1 MKIISRVGK
10 TRLAGLWRSSKWIPA
25 IIIPIISAIQL
36 AGLSIG
42 QPVKAQPA
50 TEQKGNDI
58 VQLVHIP
65 VIASHGSAEGQYM
78 TPEDYEKQK
87 NSPSYYEYT
96 YKDTDYA
103 GTVMALTRDGRL
115 FTWGSNIGGNVG
127 MGVDCP
133 TVNNDKTTT
142 IIRRP
147 PCYYSE
153 PQDITKYF
161 GGEKIAKITR
171 SNYTSIAITES
182 GKVYQW
188 GWKYYQHQNSGHY
201 QKTHNKPTINQDLAP
216 HRITGLN
223 GGRGDYHGAGGW
235 LAFNRS
241 SVYFKSDPSI
251 LSAYKDDHGMAGD
264 TDSQTFPHLD
274 SDITDVDYVRRP
286 TGNYDGWN
294 HRKSRIY
301 LLTANHKLLQVE
313 GDKITEITNDTIA
326 KRGGFRQIS
335 QQYAIDM
342 KGGLWFYGNSSDDG
356 PIYDMSARSAKPM
369 PAIDSFTGGGPV
381 MRSGNKFYGLKHLV
395 SWLCGDNVSCGFEP
409 VDVTTLISKQPVSL
423 FSGDIRLNDV
433 FNNSDKIYDYSFV
446 PQDRPNTICTALSG
460 VAYENTIE
468 QESTVI
474 HLPHQTTQPV
484 DGTLPA
490 TCVSI
495 PDPVKPPT
503 PTNPTPTPG
512 VPGTPKL
519 PGVPNTGLRDD
530 KVVQLVHSPATFDYY
545 GKVKMGN
552 METWRDQD
560 YAGTTVVLTESGK
573 LYAWGNNIAGG
584 VGNDTDYGATFN
596 KKPPVYYSDP
606 QDITRFFNGD
616 KIVKLVNHR
625 DTFAAIT
632 SSGKV
637 YYWGHRLSDK
647 DKKPI
652 IHPVTL
658 SELSPYHI
666 IGFGRDIDPS
676 NGNGLSSYVASHPD
690 NMSDY
695 LAFSKDT
702 IFALNYDLDTS
713 QLQYHDE
720 AKNRIKPRLS
730 SGVTILDVDHIKHRT
745 PTAEEPE
752 PDKGGYYTLTS
763 DHKLLRVLEDG
774 TTSEITNSEIKK
786 RGGVKQLSYA
796 GHYAIDRQGGLWYYG
811 YREGNDS
818 IHDMTKISTSGKLPH
833 LDSFFN
839 VLGPVARGA
848 DGAIYAITDTHI
860 NRPGQYFVGRSVDP
874 IDVGTLLGGKQ
885 KIKLLSG
892 EVETRYRGDSGY
904 TNDYYP
910 PKDLPFYDFA
920 FVPQSQPDTIC
931 VGLSG
936 AAYNRIIGENQG
948 PRFETIQ
955 PVDGTIPSTCV
966 KLPPWDDGKP
976 NPSPVPGAPT
986 TPKAPGVPNTGSQ
999 PDPIVQLVHI
1009 PAVING
1015 AINGNSENLT
1025 AKDTDYAGT
1034 VMVLTQS
1041 GRVFAWGN
1049 NYAGSVGVGTAG
1061 FKVPYPESV
1070 KSRREGRPEYYDTP
1084 QEITKYF
1091 GDDKVVRIGRYGRT
1105 SVAVTQ
1111 SGKLY
1116 QWGWSYNPPWDWYD
1130 RLKNI
1135 TWTEPTPDPTPSF
1148 NKVTGM
1154 GGSYGDTYSGGGWLA
1169 HGDDTIFTKTS
1180 TSQLKDFGDKLKLSL
1195 NGATIR
1201 SVDYVDFNGRVAQ
1214 VAQQRPQDLDQS
1226 FRTGVYILTSTNKLL
1241 RVKNDG
1247 TTTEVT
1253 NDKIKSRG
1261 GIRQIANQYAIDN
1274 QGGLW
1279 YYGVSMNKDQIYDMS
1294 LKTLGGITPLP
1305 RLRDIVG
1312 IDLIEDEHMLDD
1324 LQRPWSSSVLVRSID
1339 GHIYDVSPVQTG
1351 FSVEDGGYPERR
1363 FALTDV
1369 TKLLGHDKI
1378 KLFDGK
1384 IHSTGDTKLVD
1395 NEAPGLYDY
1404 SYVPESK
1411 LDTVCTVISGVASA
1425 NASQA
1430 QSLYGHGH
1438 PLNVSVTTTKLVNGA
1453 FAPTCVKLP
1462 PLLTPDPKPS
1472 PTPNPKPTKPTSGIK
1487 VPFDRSKAPGVP
1499 STGSEPLFTDGY
1511 QTPIF
1516 ARH

>member
-1 MKIISRVGK
+1 MKISQINRIKLRKLWCSSERILGVVVS
-10 TRLAGLWRSSKWIPA
+10 TILSALLIAG
-25 IIIPIISAIQL
+25 SAI
-36 AGLSIG
+36 ATCIT
-42 QPVKAQPA
+42 KAPSSRE
-50 TEQKGNDI
+50 T
-58 VQLVHIP
+58 
-65 VIASHGSAEGQYM
+65 GSAINDASQSNRVIQIAHLTVDLPYNNNHSSD
-78 TPEDYEKQK
+78 EDYV
-87 NSPSYYEYT
+87 ST
-96 YKDTDYA
+96 
-103 GTVMALTRDGRL
+103 MIALLHDGRVY
-115 FTWGSNIGGNVG
+115 TWGNNIYGGVG
-127 MGVDCP
+127 NGTAC
-133 TVNNDKTTT
+133 TTT
-142 IIRRP
+142 NGAYLKQP
-147 PCYYSE
+147 PCHYSQ
-153 PQDITKYF
+153 PQEITKYF
-161 GGEKIAKITR
+161 GNDKVVKLA
-171 SNYTSIAITES
+171 SNDNLAIAITKS
-182 GKVYQW
+182 GKVYRW
-188 GWKYYQHQNSGHY
+188 GRVNSYGKVINHPTQYQKLSPHKITGYNEENAGPDMVSGGKYVYNEDTIFKVANSGDLD
-201 QKTHNKPTINQDLAP
+201 DLAP
-216 HRITGLN
+216 YQTVKPQLDGSTIRQVDHVWYLKNPGSTM
-223 GGRGDYHGAGGW
+223 
-235 LAFNRS
+235 
-241 SVYFKSDPSI
+241 
-251 LSAYKDDHGMAGD
+251 DD
-264 TDSQTFPHLD
+264 S
-274 SDITDVDYVRRP
+274 
-286 TGNYDGWN
+286 
-294 HRKSRIY
+294 
-301 LLTANHKLLQVE
+301 
-313 GDKITEITNDTIA
+313 
-326 KRGGFRQIS
+326 RGGFYVLTSKNKLLHVKKDYATTVEVTNPTIASRGGIKQIYRH
-335 QQYAIDM
+335 YAIDNQ
-342 KGGLWFYGNSSDDG
+342 GGLWHYGYGHLNTVNGTIVPSNHE
-356 PIYDMSARSAKPM
+356 PILDMSTKLPQPIPKFRDIIGSSLQ
-369 PAIDSFTGGGPV
+369 DSSFSLIIRDINNRIYALTSDVNGHQ
-381 MRSGNKFYGLKHLV
+381 KLT
-395 SWLCGDNVSCGFEP
+395 
-409 VDVTTLISKQPVSL
+409 DVTDTLSSKEIKL
-423 FSGDIRLNDV
+423 FSGNISQP
-433 FNNSDKIYDYSFV
+433 FFTPPSGSSTYYDYSFV
-446 PQDRPNTICTALSG
+446 TTDEDELDAVCSTVKNAYIYYRPISAISSNPLQDRKPRPSPTGRDANT
-460 VAYENTIE
+460 
-468 QESTVI
+468 
-474 HLPHQTTQPV
+474 
-484 DGTLPA
+484 A
-490 TCVSI
+490 TCVKIPSNN

-512 VPGTPKL
+512 VPSIPKL

-545 GKVKMGN
+545 GEWKKGYMD
-552 METWRDQD
+552 TWRDQD

-584 VGNDTDYGATFN
+584 VGNDTDYGLTLD

-616 KIVKLVNHR
+616 KIVKLVNHYH
-625 DTFAAIT
+625 TFAAIT

-652 IHPVTL
+652 IHPVAL

-666 IGFGRDIDPS
+666 IGFGRSIDPS

-713 QLQYHDE
+713 RLQYHDE
-720 AKNRIKPRLS
+720 AKNRIKPQLS

-786 RGGVKQLSYA
+786 RGGFKQLSYA

-860 NRPGQYFVGRSVDP
+860 NRHSQYLVGRSVDP

-885 KIKLLSG
+885 KIKFLSG

-904 TNDYYP
+904 TDY

-936 AAYNRIIGENQG
+936 AAYNRIIGENRG
-948 PRFETIQ
+948 PRYETIQ

-966 KLPPWDDGKP
+966 KLPPWDDGRP
-976 NPSPVPGAPT
+976 NPSPVPGVPT

-999 PDPIVQLVHI
+999 PDPIIQLVHI

-1015 AINGNSENLT
+1015 AINGRAENLT

-1070 KSRREGRPEYYDTP
+1070 KSRREGHPEYYDTP

-1135 TWTEPTPDPTPSF
+1135 AWTEPTLDPASSSDR
-1148 NKVTGM
+1148 VTGI
-1154 GGSYGDTYSGGGWLA
+1154 GGSYGDIYSGGGWLA
-1169 HGDDTIFTKTS
+1169 HGDDTIFAKTS
-1180 TSQLKDFGDKLKLSL
+1180 TSQLKDFENKLKLSL
-1195 NGATIR
+1195 GGATIR
-1201 SVDYVDFNGRVAQ
+1201 SVDYVDFDGRVALQ
-1214 VAQQRPQDLDQS
+1214 PHLGIDQS
-1226 FRTGVYILTSTNKLL
+1226 FKTGAYILTSTNKLL

-1279 YYGVSMNKDQIYDMS
+1279 YYGVGMSKDQIYDMS

-1312 IDLIEDEHMLDD
+1312 VDLIEDLHMLKDGW
-1324 LQRPWSSSVLVRSID
+1324 QRPWSSSVLVRSID
-1339 GHIYDVSPVQTG
+1339 GHIYDVSPVETK
-1351 FSVEDGGYPERR
+1351 FSTEDGGYPERR

-1384 IHSTGDTKLVD
+1384 IHSTGDTEPVD

-1438 PLNVSVTTTKLVNGA
+1438 QMNVSVTTTKLVNDV
-1453 FAPTCVKLP
+1453 FTPTCVKLP

-1472 PTPNPKPTKPTSGIK
+1472 PTPNPKPTKPTSGVK
-1487 VPFDRSKAPGVP
+1487 APFDRPKAPGAP
-1499 STGSEPLFTDGY
+1499 NTGSEPLFMSVHRA
-1511 QTPIF
+1511 PIF
-1516 ARH
+1516 AQR

>member
-1 MKIISRVGK
+1 MKISQINQIKLR
-10 TRLAGLWRSSKWIPA
+10 RLWCNSERILGVVVSTILSALLIAGPA
-25 IIIPIISAIQL
+25 IATCITKAPSSRETGSAINDASQSNRIVQIVHL
-36 AGLSIG
+36 TVDLPYNNNHSSDEDYVSTMIALLHDGRVYTWGNNIYG
-42 QPVKAQPA
+42 GV
-50 TEQKGNDI
+50 GNDT
-58 VQLVHIP
+58 
-65 VIASHGSAEGQYM
+65 A
-78 TPEDYEKQK
+78 
-87 NSPSYYEYT
+87 
-96 YKDTDYA
+96 
-103 GTVMALTRDGRL
+103 
-115 FTWGSNIGGNVG
+115 
-127 MGVDCP
+127 C
-133 TVNNDKTTT
+133 TTT
-142 IIRRP
+142 NGTYLKQP
-147 PCYYSE
+147 PCHYSQ
-153 PQDITKYF
+153 PQEITKYF
-161 GGEKIAKITR
+161 GEDKVVKLA
-171 SNYTSIAITES
+171 SNDNLAMAITKS
-182 GKVYQW
+182 GKVYRW
-188 GWKYYQHQNSGHY
+188 GRVNSYGKVINHPTQYQKLSPHKITGYNEENAGPDMVSGGKYVYNEDTIFKVANSGDLD
-201 QKTHNKPTINQDLAP
+201 DLAP
-216 HRITGLN
+216 YQTVKPQLDGSTIRQVDHVWYLKNPGSTM
-223 GGRGDYHGAGGW
+223 
-235 LAFNRS
+235 
-241 SVYFKSDPSI
+241 
-251 LSAYKDDHGMAGD
+251 DD
-264 TDSQTFPHLD
+264 S
-274 SDITDVDYVRRP
+274 
-286 TGNYDGWN
+286 
-294 HRKSRIY
+294 
-301 LLTANHKLLQVE
+301 
-313 GDKITEITNDTIA
+313 
-326 KRGGFRQIS
+326 RGGFYVLTSKNKLLHVKKDYTTTVEVTNPTIASRGGIKQIYHH
-335 QQYAIDM
+335 YAIDNQ
-342 KGGLWFYGNSSDDG
+342 GSLWHYGYGHLNTVNGTIVPSNHE
-356 PIYDMSARSAKPM
+356 PILDMSTKLPQPIPKFRDIIGSSLQ
-369 PAIDSFTGGGPV
+369 DSSFSLIIRDINNRIYTLTSDVNGHQ
-381 MRSGNKFYGLKHLV
+381 KLT
-395 SWLCGDNVSCGFEP
+395 
-409 VDVTTLISKQPVSL
+409 DVTDTLSSKEIKL
-423 FSGDIRLNDV
+423 FSGNISQP
-433 FNNSDKIYDYSFV
+433 FSTPSSGSSTYYDYSFV
-446 PQDRPNTICTALSG
+446 TTDEDELDAVC
-460 VAYENTIE
+460 
-468 QESTVI
+468 STVKNAYI
-474 HLPHQTTQPV
+474 YYRPIPAISSPLRDRKPRPSPTGRDANT
-484 DGTLPA
+484 A
-490 TCVSI
+490 TCVKI
-495 PDPVKPPT
+495 PLNNPDPVKPPT

-545 GKVKMGN
+545 GKVKLGDN
-552 METWRDQD
+552 ETWRDQD

-584 VGNDTDYGATFN
+584 VGNDTDYGATYN
-596 KKPPVYYSDP
+596 KKPSAYYSNP

-616 KIVKLVNHR
+616 KIVKLVNHYH
-625 DTFAAIT
+625 TFAAIT

-652 IHPVTL
+652 IHPVAL

-666 IGFGRDIDPS
+666 IGFGRDIDS
-676 NGNGLSSYVASHPD
+676 GNGNGSSSYVASHPD

-702 IFALNYDLDTS
+702 IFALNYDLDTNR
-713 QLQYHDE
+713 LQYHDE

-730 SGVTILDVDHIKHRT
+730 SGITILDVDHIKHRT
-745 PTAEEPE
+745 PTAGEPE

-904 TNDYYP
+904 TDDYYP

-920 FVPQSQPDTIC
+920 FVPQSQPDTVC

-966 KLPPWDDGKP
+966 KLPPWNDGKP
-976 NPSPVPGAPT
+976 NPSPTPGVPT
-986 TPKAPGVPNTGSQ
+986 TPKAPGVPNTGSE

-1015 AINGNSENLT
+1015 AINGMAENLT

-1034 VMVLTQS
+1034 VMALTQS

-1070 KSRREGRPEYYDTP
+1070 KSRREGHPEYYDTP

-1091 GDDKVVRIGRYGRT
+1091 GNDKVVRIGRYGHT
-1105 SVAVTQ
+1105 SIAVTQ

-1135 TWTEPTPDPTPSF
+1135 TWTEPTPDPTPF
-1148 NKVTGM
+1148 LNKVTGI

-1201 SVDYVDFNGRVAQ
+1201 SVDYVDFNGRIAQ
-1214 VAQQRPQDLDQS
+1214 NPQLGIDQS
-1226 FRTGVYILTSTNKLL
+1226 FKTGVYILTSTNKLL

-1279 YYGVSMNKDQIYDMS
+1279 YYGVGMSKDQIYDMS

-1312 IDLIEDEHMLDD
+1312 IDLIEDLHMLKDGW
-1324 LQRPWSSSVLVRSID
+1324 QRPWSSSVLVRSID
-1339 GHIYDVSPVQTG
+1339 GHIYDVSPVQTK
-1351 FSVEDGGYPERR
+1351 FSTEDGGYPERR

-1384 IHSTGDTKLVD
+1384 IHSEGTKPVD

-1438 PLNVSVTTTKLVNGA
+1438 PMNVSVTTTKLVNDV

-1499 STGSEPLFTDGY
+1499 NTGSEPLFMSVHRA
-1511 QTPIF
+1511 PIF
-1516 ARH
+1516 AQR

>member
-1 MKIISRVGK
+1 MKISQINQIKLRKLWCNSERILSVVVS
-10 TRLAGLWRSSKWIPA
+10 TILSALLIAG
-25 IIIPIISAIQL
+25 
-36 AGLSIG
+36 
-42 QPVKAQPA
+42 
-50 TEQKGNDI
+50 
-58 VQLVHIP
+58 P
-65 VIASHGSAEGQYM
+65 VIATCITKAPSSRETGSAINDASQSNRIVQIVHLTVDLPYNNNHSSD
-78 TPEDYEKQK
+78 EDYV
-87 NSPSYYEYT
+87 ST
-96 YKDTDYA
+96 
-103 GTVMALTRDGRL
+103 MIALLHDGRVY
-115 FTWGSNIGGNVG
+115 TWGNNIYGGVG
-127 MGVDCP
+127 
-133 TVNNDKTTT
+133 NDTACTTT
-142 IIRRP
+142 NGTYLKQP
-147 PCYYSE
+147 PCYYSQ
-153 PQDITKYF
+153 PQEITKYF
-161 GGEKIAKITR
+161 GNDKVVKLA
-171 SNYTSIAITES
+171 SNDNLAIAITKS
-182 GKVYQW
+182 GKVYRW
-188 GWKYYQHQNSGHY
+188 GRVNSYGKVINHPAQYQKLSPHKITGYNEENAGPDMVSGGKYVYNEDTIFKVANSGDLD
-201 QKTHNKPTINQDLAP
+201 DLAP
-216 HRITGLN
+216 YQTVKPQLDGSTIRQVDHVWYLKN
-223 GGRGDYHGAGGW
+223 P
-235 LAFNRS
+235 RS
-241 SVYFKSDPSI
+241 TM
-251 LSAYKDDHGMAGD
+251 DD
-264 TDSQTFPHLD
+264 S
-274 SDITDVDYVRRP
+274 
-286 TGNYDGWN
+286 
-294 HRKSRIY
+294 
-301 LLTANHKLLQVE
+301 
-313 GDKITEITNDTIA
+313 
-326 KRGGFRQIS
+326 RGGFYVLTSKNKLLHVKKDYATTVEVTNPTIASRGGIKQIYRH
-335 QQYAIDM
+335 YAIDNQ
-342 KGGLWFYGNSSDDG
+342 GGLWHYGYGHLNTVNGTIVPSNHE
-356 PIYDMSARSAKPM
+356 PILDMSTKLPQPIPKFRDIIGSSLQ
-369 PAIDSFTGGGPV
+369 DSSFSLIIRDINNRIYALTSDVNGHQ
-381 MRSGNKFYGLKHLV
+381 KLT
-395 SWLCGDNVSCGFEP
+395 
-409 VDVTTLISKQPVSL
+409 DVTDTLSSKEIKL
-423 FSGDIRLNDV
+423 FSGNISQP
-433 FNNSDKIYDYSFV
+433 FFTPPSGSSTYYDYSFV
-446 PQDRPNTICTALSG
+446 TTDEDELDAVCSTVKNAYIYYRPISAISSNPLQDRKPRPSPTGGDTNT
-460 VAYENTIE
+460 
-468 QESTVI
+468 
-474 HLPHQTTQPV
+474 
-484 DGTLPA
+484 A
-490 TCVSI
+490 TCVKIPSNN
-495 PDPVKPPT
+495 PDPAKPPT
-503 PTNPTPTPG
+503 PANPTPTPG
-512 VPGTPKL
+512 APSTPKL

-545 GKVKMGN
+545 GEWKKGYMD
-552 METWRDQD
+552 TWRDQD

-584 VGNDTDYGATFN
+584 VGNDTDYGATYN
-596 KKPPVYYSDP
+596 KKPSAYYSNP

-616 KIVKLVNHR
+616 KIIKLVNHYN
-625 DTFAAIT
+625 TFAAIT

-652 IHPVTL
+652 IHPVAL

-666 IGFGRDIDPS
+666 IGFGRSIDPS

-690 NMSDY
+690 NSSDY

-702 IFALNYDLDTS
+702 IFALNYDLNTS
-713 QLQYHDE
+713 RLQYHDE

-730 SGVTILDVDHIKHRT
+730 SGVTILDVDHITHRT

-786 RGGVKQLSYA
+786 RGGFKQLSYA

-860 NRPGQYFVGRSVDP
+860 NRHSQYFVGRSVDP

-904 TNDYYP
+904 TDY

-966 KLPPWDDGKP
+966 KLPPWDDGRP

-999 PDPIVQLVHI
+999 PDPIIQLVHI

-1015 AINGNSENLT
+1015 AINGDYENLT

-1034 VMVLTQS
+1034 VMALTQS

-1061 FKVPYPESV
+1061 FKVPYPEFI

-1135 TWTEPTPDPTPSF
+1135 TWTEPTPDPTPF
-1148 NKVTGM
+1148 LNKVTGI

-1180 TSQLKDFGDKLKLSL
+1180 TSQLKDFEDKLKLSL

-1279 YYGVSMNKDQIYDMS
+1279 YYGVSMSKDQIYDMS
-1294 LKTLGGITPLP
+1294 LKTLGGIIPLP
-1305 RLRDIVG
+1305 QLRDIVG
-1312 IDLIEDEHMLDD
+1312 VDLIENDHMLNAWR
-1324 LQRPWSSSVLVRSID
+1324 RPWSSSVLVRGVN
-1339 GHIYDVSPVQTG
+1339 GHIYDVSPVETK
-1351 FSVEDGGYPERR
+1351 FSTEDGGYPERR

-1384 IHSTGDTKLVD
+1384 IHSAGATKPVD

-1404 SYVPESK
+1404 SFVPESK
-1411 LDTVCTVISGVASA
+1411 PDTVCTVISGVAGA
-1425 NASQA
+1425 NAGQA
-1430 QSLYGHGH
+1430 LAIYNL
-1438 PLNVSVTTTKLVNGA
+1438 PADANISVTTTKLVNGT

-1472 PTPNPKPTKPTSGIK
+1472 PTPSPKPTKPTSGIK

-1499 STGSEPLFTDGY
+1499 NTGSEPLFMSVHRA
-1511 QTPIF
+1511 PIF
-1516 ARH
+1516 ARR

>member
-10 TRLAGLWRSSKWIPA
+10 TRLAGLWRSSKWMLA

-36 AGLSIG
+36 AGLSTG
-42 QPVKAQPA
+42 QPVKAQSA
-50 TEQKGNDI
+50 TEQKGNDM

-286 TGNYDGWN
+286 MGNYDGWN

-326 KRGGFRQIS
+326 ERGGFRQIS

-369 PAIDSFTGGGPV
+369 PTIDSFTGGGPV
-381 MRSGNKFYGLKHLV
+381 MRSGNKFYGLKHHV

-433 FNNSDKIYDYSFV
+433 FNHSDKIYDYSFV

-468 QESTVI
+468 QEGTVI

-495 PDPVKPPT
+495 PDHVQPPT

-545 GKVKMGN
+545 GKVKLGDN
-552 METWRDQD
+552 ETWRDQD

-584 VGNDTDYGATFN
+584 VGNDTDYGATYN
-596 KKPPVYYSDP
+596 KKPSAYYSNP

-616 KIVKLVNHR
+616 KIVKLVNHYH
-625 DTFAAIT
+625 TFAAIT

-652 IHPVTL
+652 IHPVAL

-666 IGFGRDIDPS
+666 IGFGRDIDS
-676 NGNGLSSYVASHPD
+676 GNGNGSSSYVASHPD

-702 IFALNYDLDTS
+702 IFALNYDLDTNR
-713 QLQYHDE
+713 LQYHDE

-730 SGVTILDVDHIKHRT
+730 SGITILDVDHIKHRT
-745 PTAEEPE
+745 PTAGEPE

-786 RGGVKQLSYA
+786 RGGFKQLSYA

-874 IDVGTLLGGKQ
+874 INVGTLLGGKQ

-904 TNDYYP
+904 TDDYYP

-920 FVPQSQPDTIC
+920 FVPQSQPDTVC

-966 KLPPWDDGKP
+966 KLPPWNDGKP
-976 NPSPVPGAPT
+976 NPSPTPGVPT
-986 TPKAPGVPNTGSQ
+986 TPKAPGVPNTGLR
-999 PDPIVQLVHI
+999 DDKVVQLVHSSTELDYY
-1009 PAVING
+1009 G
-1015 AINGNSENLT
+1015 EQKHGYKET
-1025 AKDTDYAGT
+1025 WRDQDYAGT
-1034 VMVLTQS
+1034 TAVLTES
-1041 GRVFAWGN
+1041 GKVYTWGGNIHGEVGN
-1049 NYAGSVGVGTAG
+1049 NTHCYSTLNKKPPCYYSDPQDITRYFEGNKIVKLANYDSILVAITDSGKMYHWGHDGTISHPVILKELSPYHIIG
-1061 FKVPYPESV
+1061 FGRGEGIFLNVPYKYLDKLSDN
-1070 KSRREGRPEYYDTP
+1070 KSGY
-1084 QEITKYF
+1084 
-1091 GDDKVVRIGRYGRT
+1091 
-1105 SVAVTQ
+1105 
-1111 SGKLY
+1111 
-1116 QWGWSYNPPWDWYD
+1116 
-1130 RLKNI
+1130 
-1135 TWTEPTPDPTPSF
+1135 
-1148 NKVTGM
+1148 
-1154 GGSYGDTYSGGGWLA
+1154 LA
-1169 HGDDTIFTKTS
+1169 FSKDTIFALDYDEYDSNRVDWLRYHDEEKNRI
-1180 TSQLKDFGDKLKLSL
+1180 KPRL
-1195 NGATIR
+1195 NGATILD
-1201 SVDYVDFNGRVAQ
+1201 VDHIKHRTPTADKPEPDKGGYYV
-1214 VAQQRPQDLDQS
+1214 
-1226 FRTGVYILTSTNKLL
+1226 LTSNHKLL
-1241 RVKNDG
+1241 KVLEDG
-1247 TTTEVT
+1247 TTNEIT
-1253 NDKIKSRG
+1253 NAEIKKRG
-1261 GIRQIANQYAIDN
+1261 GFKQLSYTGHYAIDM

-1279 YYGVSMNKDQIYDMS
+1279 SYGHGDGNDPIHDMAKMTAGGKLPHLDSFFSTIGPVTRGADGVIYAITDTHIDTNPS
-1294 LKTLGGITPLP
+1294 GYFLGRT
-1305 RLRDIVG
+1305 V
-1312 IDLIEDEHMLDD
+1312 E
-1324 LQRPWSSSVLVRSID
+1324 
-1339 GHIYDVSPVQTG
+1339 PVKIGSFLSKQ
-1351 FSVEDGGYPERR
+1351 
-1363 FALTDV
+1363 
-1369 TKLLGHDKI
+1369 KI
-1378 KLFDGK
+1378 KLLSGEIETK
-1384 IHSTGDTKLVD
+1384 HMEDTV
-1395 NEAPGLYDY
+1395 EQAPYPAKDIPMYDY
-1404 SYVPESK
+1404 AFVPQDK
-1411 LDTVCTVISGVASA
+1411 PDTICVGLSGAA
-1425 NASQA
+1425 YNRI
-1430 QSLYGHGH
+1430 HGENRG
-1438 PLNVSVTTTKLVNGA
+1438 PLFETIQPVDGTLPS
-1453 FAPTCVKLP
+1453 TCVKLP
-1462 PLLTPDPKPS
+1462 PWNDGKSSPS
-1472 PTPNPKPTKPTSGIK
+1472 PVPGVPTA
-1487 VPFDRSKAPGVP
+1487 SKAPGVP
-1499 STGSEPLFTDGY
+1499 NTGSELLFMSVHRV
-1511 QTPIF
+1511 PVF
-1516 ARH
+1516 ARR

>member
-10 TRLAGLWRSSKWIPA
+10 TRLAKLWRSSKWMLA
-25 IIIPIISAIQL
+25 IIIPIIGAIQL

-42 QPVKAQPA
+42 QPVKAQSA
-50 TEQKGNDI
+50 AEQKGNDI

-65 VIASHGSAEGQYM
+65 VIASDGSAEGQYM

-87 NSPSYYEYT
+87 NDSSHEYT

-127 MGVDCP
+127 VGVDCP
-133 TVNNDKTTT
+133 TVNNEKTTT

-223 GGRGDYHGAGGW
+223 GSRGDYHGAGGW
-235 LAFNRS
+235 LAFNWS
-241 SVYFKSDPSI
+241 SVYFKSDPST
-251 LSAYKDDHGMAGD
+251 LSAYKDDHGMAGN

-433 FNNSDKIYDYSFV
+433 FNDSDKIYDYSFV

-468 QESTVI
+468 QEGTVI

-495 PDPVKPPT
+495 PDPVQPPT

-512 VPGTPKL
+512 VPGTSKL

-545 GKVKMGN
+545 GKVKLGDN
-552 METWRDQD
+552 ETWRDQD

-584 VGNDTDYGATFN
+584 VGNDTDYGATYN
-596 KKPPVYYSDP
+596 KKPSAYYSNP

-616 KIVKLVNHR
+616 KIVKLVNHYH
-625 DTFAAIT
+625 TFAAIT

-652 IHPVTL
+652 IHPVAL

-666 IGFGRDIDPS
+666 IGFGRDIDS
-676 NGNGLSSYVASHPD
+676 GNGNGSSSYVASHPD

-730 SGVTILDVDHIKHRT
+730 SGITILDVDHIKHRT
-745 PTAEEPE
+745 PTAGEPE

-774 TTSEITNSEIKK
+774 TTSEITNPEIKK
-786 RGGVKQLSYA
+786 RGGFKQLSYA

-818 IHDMTKISTSGKLPH
+818 IHDMAKISTSGKLPH

-874 IDVGTLLGGKQ
+874 INVGTLLGGKQ

-904 TNDYYP
+904 TDY

-931 VGLSG
+931 VGQSG
-936 AAYNRIIGENQG
+936 TAYNRIFGENRG
-948 PRFETIQ
+948 PRYETIQ

-966 KLPPWDDGKP
+966 KLPPWNDGKP
-976 NPSPVPGAPT
+976 NPSPTPGVPTTPKLPGVPNTGLRDDKVVQLVHSSTELDYYGEQKHGYKETWRDQDYAGTTVVLTESGKVYAWGNNIHGEVGNGAQCYSTLNKKPPCYYSDPQDITRYFEGNKIVKLANYDSILVAITDSGKMYYWGHDGTISHPVILKELSPYHIIGFGRGEGIFLNVPYKYLDKLSDNKSGYLAFSKDTIFALDYDEYDSNRVDWLRYHDEEKNRIKPRLNGATILDVDHIKHRTPTADKPESDKGGYYVLTSNHKLLKVLKDGTTNEITNAEIKKRGGFKQLSYTGHYAIDMQGGLWSYGHGDGNDPIHDMAKMTAGGKLPHLDSFFSTIGPVTRGADGVIYAITDTHIDTNPSGYFLGRTVEPVKIGSFLSKQKIKLLSGEIETKHMEDTVEQAPYPAKDIPMYDYAFVPQDKPDTICVGLSGAAYNRIHGENRGPLFETIQPVNGTLPSTCVKLPPWNDGKSNPSPVPGAPT
-986 TPKAPGVPNTGSQ
+986 TPKAPGAPNTGSE
-999 PDPIVQLVHI
+999 L
-1009 PAVING
+1009 
-1015 AINGNSENLT
+1015 L
-1025 AKDTDYAGT
+1025 
-1034 VMVLTQS
+1034 
-1041 GRVFAWGN
+1041 FA
-1049 NYAGSVGVGTAG
+1049 
-1061 FKVPYPESV
+1061 
-1070 KSRREGRPEYYDTP
+1070 
-1084 QEITKYF
+1084 
-1091 GDDKVVRIGRYGRT
+1091 
-1105 SVAVTQ
+1105 
-1111 SGKLY
+1111 
-1116 QWGWSYNPPWDWYD
+1116 
-1130 RLKNI
+1130 
-1135 TWTEPTPDPTPSF
+1135 
-1148 NKVTGM
+1148 
-1154 GGSYGDTYSGGGWLA
+1154 
-1169 HGDDTIFTKTS
+1169 
-1180 TSQLKDFGDKLKLSL
+1180 
-1195 NGATIR
+1195 
-1201 SVDYVDFNGRVAQ
+1201 
-1214 VAQQRPQDLDQS
+1214 
-1226 FRTGVYILTSTNKLL
+1226 
-1241 RVKNDG
+1241 
-1247 TTTEVT
+1247 
-1253 NDKIKSRG
+1253 
-1261 GIRQIANQYAIDN
+1261 
-1274 QGGLW
+1274 
-1279 YYGVSMNKDQIYDMS
+1279 
-1294 LKTLGGITPLP
+1294 
-1305 RLRDIVG
+1305 
-1312 IDLIEDEHMLDD
+1312 
-1324 LQRPWSSSVLVRSID
+1324 
-1339 GHIYDVSPVQTG
+1339 
-1351 FSVEDGGYPERR
+1351 
-1363 FALTDV
+1363 
-1369 TKLLGHDKI
+1369 
-1378 KLFDGK
+1378 
-1384 IHSTGDTKLVD
+1384 
-1395 NEAPGLYDY
+1395 
-1404 SYVPESK
+1404 
-1411 LDTVCTVISGVASA
+1411 
-1425 NASQA
+1425 
-1430 QSLYGHGH
+1430 
-1438 PLNVSVTTTKLVNGA
+1438 
-1453 FAPTCVKLP
+1453 
-1462 PLLTPDPKPS
+1462 
-1472 PTPNPKPTKPTSGIK
+1472 
-1487 VPFDRSKAPGVP
+1487 
-1499 STGSEPLFTDGY
+1499 DGY

-1516 ARH
+1516 AQR

>member
-1 MKIISRVGK
+1 MEVVDRVSKIRPIKSWCGLKQALTATTLALFSVLLMASPVIAVCQRDITGK
-10 TRLAGLWRSSKWIPA
+10 QT
-25 IIIPIISAIQL
+25 
-36 AGLSIG
+36 G
-42 QPVKAQPA
+42 QPVSEDHTGNIIQLIHLAHTTDTFN
-50 TEQKGNDI
+50 TEYGEHSD
-58 VQLVHIP
+58 
-65 VIASHGSAEGQYM
+65 
-78 TPEDYEKQK
+78 
-87 NSPSYYEYT
+87 
-96 YKDTDYA
+96 KDSDYA
-103 GTVMALTRDGRL
+103 GTTIALLRNGKVYS
-115 FTWGSNIGGNVG
+115 WGNNIYGGVGNDTTCTMTSNVYL
-127 MGVDCP
+127 
-133 TVNNDKTTT
+133 KQ
-142 IIRRP
+142 P
-147 PCYYSE
+147 PCYYNQ

-161 GGEKIAKITR
+161 GNDKVVKLANR
-171 SNYTSIAITES
+171 SQRAIAITES
-182 GKVYQW
+182 GKIYRWGQPPLDEDGKDIIRHPTQYQE
-188 GWKYYQHQNSGHY
+188 
-201 QKTHNKPTINQDLAP
+201 LAP
-216 HRITGLN
+216 YHIIGYSGTDHGGPGTVGGGWYAYSDDTIFDISDDKVSMIKPQLN
-223 GGRGDYHGAGGW
+223 GATIRSVDCVWRIKEFHPNNPDKDEGG
-235 LAFNRS
+235 L
-241 SVYFKSDPSI
+241 
-251 LSAYKDDHGMAGD
+251 
-264 TDSQTFPHLD
+264 
-274 SDITDVDYVRRP
+274 YV
-286 TGNYDGWN
+286 
-294 HRKSRIY
+294 
-301 LLTANHKLLQVE
+301 LTSTNKLLRVQDD
-313 GDKITEITNDTIA
+313 GKTTEITNSEIA
-326 KRGGFRQIS
+326 KRGGFKQIYHY
-335 QQYAIDM
+335 YAIDHQ
-342 KGGLWFYGNSSDDG
+342 GGLWLYGHPKYEGESTLVDMHPRLVGSIGTNLPALQEFVNSNGVEISTSTKRNPIVRGVDNHFYYLATYYTNESRLMLN
-356 PIYDMSARSAKPM
+356 PIDITAS
-369 PAIDSFTGGGPV
+369 T
-381 MRSGNKFYGLKHLV
+381 KHQ
-395 SWLCGDNVSCGFEP
+395 N
-409 VDVTTLISKQPVSL
+409 
-423 FSGDIRLNDV
+423 IRLFHGDAGAVNGKTLEIATDYSNQL
-433 FNNSDKIYDYSFV
+433 FYDYSFIPEGSDTDLV
-446 PQDRPNTICTALSG
+446 CTTAEGLSMHNKITG
-460 VAYENTIE
+460 ENV
-468 QESTVI
+468 S
-474 HLPHQTTQPV
+474 LNLAP
-484 DGTLPA
+484 TLPLRQQPKQDKTGDTA
-490 TCVSI
+490 PTCVKIPSDKPK
-495 PDPVKPPT
+495 PDPIKPPT
-503 PTNPTPTPG
+503 PNTPNQ
-512 VPGTPKL
+512 PKL

-545 GKVKMGN
+545 GKVKLGDN
-552 METWRDQD
+552 ETWRDQD

-584 VGNDTDYGATFN
+584 VGNDTDYGATYN
-596 KKPPVYYSDP
+596 KKPSAYYSNS

-616 KIVKLVNHR
+616 KIVKLVNHYH
-625 DTFAAIT
+625 TFAAIT

-666 IGFGRDIDPS
+666 IGFGRDIDPG
-676 NGNGLSSYVASHPD
+676 NGNGSSSYVASHPD

-713 QLQYHDE
+713 RLQYHDE

-730 SGVTILDVDHIKHRT
+730 SDITILDVDHIKHRT

-763 DHKLLRVLEDG
+763 DHKLLRVLKDG
-774 TTSEITNSEIKK
+774 TTSEITNPEIKK
-786 RGGVKQLSYA
+786 RGGFKQLSYA

-818 IHDMTKISTSGKLPH
+818 IHDMAKISTSGKLPR
-833 LDSFFN
+833 LDSFPN

-848 DGAIYAITDTHI
+848 DGVIYAITDTHI
-860 NRPGQYFVGRSVDP
+860 NSPNQYFLGRSVDP
-874 IDVGTLLGGKQ
+874 INVGTLLGGKQ
-885 KIKLLSG
+885 KIKFLSG

-904 TNDYYP
+904 TDDYYP

-920 FVPQSQPDTIC
+920 FVPQSQPDTVC
-931 VGLSG
+931 VGQSG
-936 AAYNRIIGENQG
+936 TAYNRIIGENQG

-976 NPSPVPGAPT
+976 KPSPVPGVPGAPGT
-986 TPKAPGVPNTGSQ
+986 SKLPGVPNTGSE

-1015 AINGNSENLT
+1015 AINGMAENLT

-1034 VMVLTQS
+1034 VMALTQS

-1070 KSRREGRPEYYDTP
+1070 KSRREGHPEYYDTP

-1091 GDDKVVRIGRYGRT
+1091 GNDKVVRIGRYGHT
-1105 SVAVTQ
+1105 SIAVTQ

-1135 TWTEPTPDPTPSF
+1135 TWTEPTPDPTPF
-1148 NKVTGM
+1148 LNKVTGI

-1201 SVDYVDFNGRVAQ
+1201 SVDYVDFNGRIAQ
-1214 VAQQRPQDLDQS
+1214 NPQLGIDQS
-1226 FRTGVYILTSTNKLL
+1226 FKTGVYILTSTNKLL

-1279 YYGVSMNKDQIYDMS
+1279 YYGVGMSKDQIYDMS
-1294 LKTLGGITPLP
+1294 LKTLGGIIPLP
-1305 RLRDIVG
+1305 QLRDIVG
-1312 IDLIEDEHMLDD
+1312 VDLIENDHMLNAWR
-1324 LQRPWSSSVLVRSID
+1324 RPWSSSVLVRGVN
-1339 GHIYDVSPVQTG
+1339 GHIYDVSPVETK
-1351 FSVEDGGYPERR
+1351 FSTEDGGYPERR

-1384 IHSTGDTKLVD
+1384 IHSAGATKPVD

-1404 SYVPESK
+1404 SFVPESK
-1411 LDTVCTVISGVASA
+1411 PDTVCTVISGVAGA
-1425 NASQA
+1425 NAGQA
-1430 QSLYGHGH
+1430 LAIYNL
-1438 PLNVSVTTTKLVNGA
+1438 PADANISVTTTKLVNDV

-1487 VPFDRSKAPGVP
+1487 APFDRPKAPGAP
-1499 STGSEPLFTDGY
+1499 NTGSQPLFADGY
-1511 QTPIF
+1511 QAPIF
-1516 ARH
+1516 ARR

>member
-1 MKIISRVGK
+1 MKISQINRIKLRKLWCNSERILSVVVS
-10 TRLAGLWRSSKWIPA
+10 TILSAVLIAGPA
-25 IIIPIISAIQL
+25 IATCITKTPSSRETGSAINDASQSNRVVQIAHL
-36 AGLSIG
+36 TVDLPYNNNHSSDEDYISTMIALLHDGRVYTWGNNIYG
-42 QPVKAQPA
+42 GV
-50 TEQKGNDI
+50 GNDT
-58 VQLVHIP
+58 
-65 VIASHGSAEGQYM
+65 A
-78 TPEDYEKQK
+78 
-87 NSPSYYEYT
+87 
-96 YKDTDYA
+96 
-103 GTVMALTRDGRL
+103 
-115 FTWGSNIGGNVG
+115 
-127 MGVDCP
+127 C
-133 TVNNDKTTT
+133 TTT
-142 IIRRP
+142 NGTYLKQP
-147 PCYYSE
+147 PCYYSQ
-153 PQDITKYF
+153 PQEITKYF
-161 GGEKIAKITR
+161 GNDKVVKLA
-171 SNYTSIAITES
+171 SNDNLAIAITKS
-182 GKVYQW
+182 GKVYRW
-188 GWKYYQHQNSGHY
+188 GRVNSYGKVINHPTQYQKLSPHKITGYNEENAGPDMVSGGKYVYNEDTIFKVANSGDLD
-201 QKTHNKPTINQDLAP
+201 DLAP
-216 HRITGLN
+216 HQTVEPQLDGSTIRQVDHVWYLKNPGSTM
-223 GGRGDYHGAGGW
+223 
-235 LAFNRS
+235 
-241 SVYFKSDPSI
+241 
-251 LSAYKDDHGMAGD
+251 DD
-264 TDSQTFPHLD
+264 S
-274 SDITDVDYVRRP
+274 
-286 TGNYDGWN
+286 
-294 HRKSRIY
+294 
-301 LLTANHKLLQVE
+301 
-313 GDKITEITNDTIA
+313 
-326 KRGGFRQIS
+326 RGGFYVLTSKNKLLHVKKDYATTVEVTNPTIASRGGIKQIYRH
-335 QQYAIDM
+335 YAIDNQ
-342 KGGLWFYGNSSDDG
+342 GGLWHYGYGHLNTVNGTIVPSNHE
-356 PIYDMSARSAKPM
+356 PILDMSTKLPQPIPKFRDIIGSSLQ
-369 PAIDSFTGGGPV
+369 DSSFSLIIRDINNRIYALTSDVNGHQ
-381 MRSGNKFYGLKHLV
+381 KLT
-395 SWLCGDNVSCGFEP
+395 
-409 VDVTTLISKQPVSL
+409 DVTDTLSSKEIKL
-423 FSGDIRLNDV
+423 FSGNISQP
-433 FNNSDKIYDYSFV
+433 FFTPPSGSSTYYDYSFV
-446 PQDRPNTICTALSG
+446 TTDEDELDAVCSTVKNAYIYYRPISAISSNPLQDRKPQPSPTGGDANT
-460 VAYENTIE
+460 
-468 QESTVI
+468 
-474 HLPHQTTQPV
+474 
-484 DGTLPA
+484 A
-490 TCVSI
+490 TCVKIPSNN
-495 PDPVKPPT
+495 PDPAKPPT

-512 VPGTPKL
+512 VPTAPKA
-519 PGVPNTGLRDD
+519 PGVPNTGLRDN

-545 GKVKMGN
+545 GEQKHGMG
-552 METWRDQD
+552 TWRDQD

-584 VGNDTDYGATFN
+584 VGNGTGYGATSN

-616 KIVKLVNHR
+616 KIVKLVNHYH
-625 DTFAAIT
+625 TFAAIT

-637 YYWGHRLSDK
+637 YYWGHGLFDK
-647 DKKPI
+647 DRKPI
-652 IHPVTL
+652 IHPVAL

-666 IGFGRDIDPS
+666 IGFGRDIDPGNY
-676 NGNGLSSYVASHPD
+676 NGSSSYVASHPD
-690 NMSDY
+690 NMSDC

-702 IFALNYDLDTS
+702 IFVLDCYRYTS
-713 QLQYHDE
+713 RLQYHDE

-730 SGVTILDVDHIKHRT
+730 SGVTILDVDHITRRT

-786 RGGVKQLSYA
+786 RGGFKQLSYA

-818 IHDMTKISTSGKLPH
+818 IHDMAKISTSGKLPH

-860 NRPGQYFVGRSVDP
+860 NSPNQYFVGRSVDP
-874 IDVGTLLGGKQ
+874 INVGTLLGGKQ
-885 KIKLLSG
+885 KIKFLSG

-904 TNDYYP
+904 TIDYYP

-920 FVPQSQPDTIC
+920 FVPQSQPDTVC

-936 AAYNRIIGENQG
+936 AAYNRITGDNRG

-976 NPSPVPGAPT
+976 NPSPVPGVPT
-986 TPKAPGVPNTGSQ
+986 TPKLPGAPNTGSQ
-999 PDPIVQLVHI
+999 PDPIIQLVHI

-1015 AINGNSENLT
+1015 AINGRAENLT

-1070 KSRREGRPEYYDTP
+1070 KSRRKGHPEYYDTP

-1135 TWTEPTPDPTPSF
+1135 AWTEPTLDPASSSDR
-1148 NKVTGM
+1148 VTGI
-1154 GGSYGDTYSGGGWLA
+1154 GGSYGDIYSGGGWLA
-1169 HGDDTIFTKTS
+1169 HGDDTIFAKTS
-1180 TSQLKDFGDKLKLSL
+1180 TSQLKDFENKLKLSL
-1195 NGATIR
+1195 GGATIR
-1201 SVDYVDFNGRVAQ
+1201 SVDYVDFDGRVALQ
-1214 VAQQRPQDLDQS
+1214 PHLGIDQS
-1226 FRTGVYILTSTNKLL
+1226 FKTGVYILTSTNKLL

-1247 TTTEVT
+1247 TASEVT

-1261 GIRQIANQYAIDN
+1261 GIKQIANQYAIDN

-1279 YYGVSMNKDQIYDMS
+1279 YYGVSMSKDQIYDMS
-1294 LKTLGGITPLP
+1294 LKTLGGIIPLP
-1305 RLRDIVG
+1305 QLRDIVG
-1312 IDLIEDEHMLDD
+1312 VDLIENDHMLNAWR
-1324 LQRPWSSSVLVRSID
+1324 RPWSSSVLVRGVN
-1339 GHIYDVSPVQTG
+1339 GHIYDVSPVETK
-1351 FSVEDGGYPERR
+1351 FSTEDGGYPERR

-1384 IHSTGDTKLVD
+1384 IHSAGATKPVD

-1430 QSLYGHGH
+1430 QQLYGHGH
-1438 PLNVSVTTTKLVNGA
+1438 PMNVSVTTTKLVNDV

-1487 VPFDRSKAPGVP
+1487 VPFDRSKAPGAP
-1499 STGSEPLFTDGY
+1499 NTGSEPLFMSVHRA
-1511 QTPIF
+1511 PIF
-1516 ARH
+1516 AQR

>member
-1 MKIISRVGK
+1 MKISQINQIKLRKLWCNSERILGVVVS
-10 TRLAGLWRSSKWIPA
+10 TILSALLIAGPA
-25 IIIPIISAIQL
+25 IATCITKTPSSRETGSAI
-36 AGLSIG
+36 
-42 QPVKAQPA
+42 
-50 TEQKGNDI
+50 NDASQSNRI
-58 VQLVHIP
+58 VQ
-65 VIASHGSAEGQYM
+65 IAHLTVDLPYNNNHSSD
-78 TPEDYEKQK
+78 EDYV
-87 NSPSYYEYT
+87 ST
-96 YKDTDYA
+96 
-103 GTVMALTRDGRL
+103 MIALLHDGRVY
-115 FTWGSNIGGNVG
+115 TWGNNMYGGVG
-127 MGVDCP
+127 NGTAC
-133 TVNNDKTTT
+133 TTT
-142 IIRRP
+142 NGAYLKQP
-147 PCYYSE
+147 PCHYSQ
-153 PQDITKYF
+153 PQEITKYF
-161 GGEKIAKITR
+161 GEDKVVKLA
-171 SNYTSIAITES
+171 SNDNLAMAITKS
-182 GKVYQW
+182 GKVYRW
-188 GWKYYQHQNSGHY
+188 GRVNSYGKVINHPTQYQKLSPHKITGYNEENAGPDMVSGGKYVYNEDTIFKVANSGDLD
-201 QKTHNKPTINQDLAP
+201 DLAP
-216 HRITGLN
+216 YQTVKPQLDGSTIRQVDHVWYLKNPGSTM
-223 GGRGDYHGAGGW
+223 
-235 LAFNRS
+235 
-241 SVYFKSDPSI
+241 
-251 LSAYKDDHGMAGD
+251 DD
-264 TDSQTFPHLD
+264 S
-274 SDITDVDYVRRP
+274 
-286 TGNYDGWN
+286 
-294 HRKSRIY
+294 
-301 LLTANHKLLQVE
+301 
-313 GDKITEITNDTIA
+313 
-326 KRGGFRQIS
+326 RGGFYVLTSKNKLLHVKKDYATTVEVTNPTIASRGGIKQIYRH
-335 QQYAIDM
+335 YAIDNQ
-342 KGGLWFYGNSSDDG
+342 GGLWHYGYGHLNTVNGTIVPSNHE
-356 PIYDMSARSAKPM
+356 PILDMSTKLPQPIPKFRDIIGSSLQ
-369 PAIDSFTGGGPV
+369 DSSFSLIIRDINNRIYTLTSDVNGHQ
-381 MRSGNKFYGLKHLV
+381 KLT
-395 SWLCGDNVSCGFEP
+395 
-409 VDVTTLISKQPVSL
+409 DVTDTLSSKEIKL
-423 FSGDIRLNDV
+423 FSGNISQP
-433 FNNSDKIYDYSFV
+433 FFTPPSGSSTYYDYSFV
-446 PQDRPNTICTALSG
+446 TTDEDELDAVC
-460 VAYENTIE
+460 
-468 QESTVI
+468 STVKNAYI
-474 HLPHQTTQPV
+474 YYRPIPAISSNPLRDRKPRPSPTGGDANT
-484 DGTLPA
+484 A
-490 TCVSI
+490 TCVKIPSNN
-495 PDPVKPPT
+495 PDPIKPPT
-503 PTNPTPTPG
+503 PTGPVPTPG
-512 VPGTPKL
+512 VPTAPKA

-545 GKVKMGN
+545 GKVKLGDN
-552 METWRDQD
+552 ETWRDQD

-584 VGNDTDYGATFN
+584 VGNDTDYGATYN
-596 KKPPVYYSDP
+596 KKPSAYYSNP

-616 KIVKLVNHR
+616 KIIKLVNHYN
-625 DTFAAIT
+625 TFAAIT

-652 IHPVTL
+652 IHPVAL

-676 NGNGLSSYVASHPD
+676 NGNGSSFYVASHSD

-702 IFALNYDLDTS
+702 IFALNYDLDTD

-720 AKNRIKPRLS
+720 AKNRIKPQLS

-786 RGGVKQLSYA
+786 RGGFKQLSYA

-818 IHDMTKISTSGKLPH
+818 IHDMAKISASGKLPH

-885 KIKLLSG
+885 KIKFLSG

-904 TNDYYP
+904 TDY

-936 AAYNRIIGENQG
+936 AAYNRIIGENRG

-966 KLPPWDDGKP
+966 KLPPWNDGKP
-976 NPSPVPGAPT
+976 NPSPVPGAPS

-1070 KSRREGRPEYYDTP
+1070 KSRREGHPEYYDTP

-1091 GDDKVVRIGRYGRT
+1091 GDDKVVRIGRYGHT

-1116 QWGWSYNPPWDWYD
+1116 QWGWSHNPPWDWYD
-1130 RLKNI
+1130 RLENI
-1135 TWTEPTPDPTPSF
+1135 TWTEPTPDPTPSLD
-1148 NKVTGM
+1148 KVTGI
-1154 GGSYGDTYSGGGWLA
+1154 GGSYGDIYSGGGWLA

-1201 SVDYVDFNGRVAQ
+1201 SVDYVDFNGRIAQ
-1214 VAQQRPQDLDQS
+1214 NPQLGIDQS
-1226 FRTGVYILTSTNKLL
+1226 FKTGVYILTSTNKLL

-1279 YYGVSMNKDQIYDMS
+1279 YYGVGMSKDQIYDMS
-1294 LKTLGGITPLP
+1294 LKTLGGITPPP

-1312 IDLIEDEHMLDD
+1312 IDLIEDEHMLKDGW
-1324 LQRPWSSSVLVRSID
+1324 QKPWSSSVLVRSID
-1339 GHIYDVSPVQTG
+1339 GHIYDISPVETK
-1351 FSVEDGGYPERR
+1351 FSTEDGGYPERR

-1384 IHSTGDTKLVD
+1384 IHSTGDTKPVD

-1438 PLNVSVTTTKLVNGA
+1438 PMNVSVTTTKLVNDV

-1487 VPFDRSKAPGVP
+1487 APFDRPKAPGVP
-1499 STGSEPLFTDGY
+1499 NTGSEPLFMSVHRA
-1511 QTPIF
+1511 PIF
-1516 ARH
+1516 AQR

>member
-1 MKIISRVGK
+1 MKISQINQIKLRKLWCNSKRILGVVVS
-10 TRLAGLWRSSKWIPA
+10 TILSALLIAGPA
-25 IIIPIISAIQL
+25 IATCITKAPSSRETGSAINDASQSNRIVQIAHL
-36 AGLSIG
+36 TVDLPYNNNHSSDEDYVSTMIALLHDGRVYTWGNNIYG
-42 QPVKAQPA
+42 GV
-50 TEQKGNDI
+50 GNDTACTATNGAY
-58 VQLVHIP
+58 L
-65 VIASHGSAEGQYM
+65 
-78 TPEDYEKQK
+78 KQ
-87 NSPSYYEYT
+87 
-96 YKDTDYA
+96 
-103 GTVMALTRDGRL
+103 
-115 FTWGSNIGGNVG
+115 
-127 MGVDCP
+127 
-133 TVNNDKTTT
+133 
-142 IIRRP
+142 P
-147 PCYYSE
+147 PCHYSQ
-153 PQDITKYF
+153 PQEITKYF
-161 GGEKIAKITR
+161 GEDKVVKLA
-171 SNYTSIAITES
+171 SNDNLAMAITKS
-182 GKVYQW
+182 GKVYRW
-188 GWKYYQHQNSGHY
+188 GRVNSYGKVINHPTQYQKLSPHKITGYNEENAGPDMVSGGKYVYNEDTIFKVANSGDLD
-201 QKTHNKPTINQDLAP
+201 DLAP
-216 HRITGLN
+216 YQTVKPQLDGSTIRQVDHVWYLKNPGSTM
-223 GGRGDYHGAGGW
+223 
-235 LAFNRS
+235 
-241 SVYFKSDPSI
+241 
-251 LSAYKDDHGMAGD
+251 DD
-264 TDSQTFPHLD
+264 S
-274 SDITDVDYVRRP
+274 
-286 TGNYDGWN
+286 
-294 HRKSRIY
+294 
-301 LLTANHKLLQVE
+301 
-313 GDKITEITNDTIA
+313 
-326 KRGGFRQIS
+326 RGGFYVLTSKNKLLHVKKDYATTVEVTNPTIASRGGIKQIYRH
-335 QQYAIDM
+335 YAIDNQ
-342 KGGLWFYGNSSDDG
+342 GGLWHYGYGHLNTVNGTIVPSNHE
-356 PIYDMSARSAKPM
+356 PILDMSTKLPQPIPKFRDIIGSSLQ
-369 PAIDSFTGGGPV
+369 DSSFSLIIRDINNRIYTLTSDVNGHQ
-381 MRSGNKFYGLKHLV
+381 KLT
-395 SWLCGDNVSCGFEP
+395 
-409 VDVTTLISKQPVSL
+409 DVTDTLSSKEIKL
-423 FSGDIRLNDV
+423 FSGNISQP
-433 FNNSDKIYDYSFV
+433 FFTPPSGSSTYYDYSFV
-446 PQDRPNTICTALSG
+446 TTDEDELDTVC
-460 VAYENTIE
+460 
-468 QESTVI
+468 STVKNAYI
-474 HLPHQTTQPV
+474 YYRPIPAISSPLRDHKPRPSPTGGDTN
-484 DGTLPA
+484 TA
-490 TCVSI
+490 TCVKIPSNN

-512 VPGTPKL
+512 VPGIPKL

-545 GKVKMGN
+545 GKVKLGDK
-552 METWRDQD
+552 ETWRDQD

-584 VGNDTDYGATFN
+584 VGNDTDYGATYN
-596 KKPPVYYSDP
+596 KKPPAYYSNP

-666 IGFGRDIDPS
+666 IGFGRDIDPG
-676 NGNGLSSYVASHPD
+676 NGNGSSSYVASHPD

-702 IFALNYDLDTS
+702 IFALNYDLDTNR
-713 QLQYHDE
+713 LQYHDE

-730 SGVTILDVDHIKHRT
+730 SGITILDVDRIKHRT
-745 PTAEEPE
+745 PTAGEPE

-818 IHDMTKISTSGKLPH
+818 IHDMAKISTSGKLPH

-848 DGAIYAITDTHI
+848 DGVIYAITDTHI

-874 IDVGTLLGGKQ
+874 INVGTLLGGKQ
-885 KIKLLSG
+885 KIKFLSG

-904 TNDYYP
+904 TDDYYP
-910 PKDLPFYDFA
+910 PKNLPFYDFA

-931 VGLSG
+931 VGQSG
-936 AAYNRIIGENQG
+936 TAYNRIIGENQG

-966 KLPPWDDGKP
+966 KLPPWNDGKP
-976 NPSPVPGAPT
+976 NPSPAPGAPT

-1015 AINGNSENLT
+1015 AINGMAENLT

-1034 VMVLTQS
+1034 VMALTQS

-1070 KSRREGRPEYYDTP
+1070 KSRREGHPEYYDTP

-1091 GDDKVVRIGRYGRT
+1091 GNDKVVRIGRYGRT

-1169 HGDDTIFTKTS
+1169 HGDDTIFAKTS
-1180 TSQLKDFGDKLKLSL
+1180 TSQLKDFENKLKLSL
-1195 NGATIR
+1195 GGATIR

-1279 YYGVSMNKDQIYDMS
+1279 YYGVSMSKDQIYDMS
-1294 LKTLGGITPLP
+1294 FKTLGGITPLP

-1312 IDLIEDEHMLDD
+1312 IDLIEDLHMLKDGW
-1324 LQRPWSSSVLVRSID
+1324 QRPWSSSVLVRSID
-1339 GHIYDVSPVQTG
+1339 GHIYDVSPVQTK
-1351 FSVEDGGYPERR
+1351 FSTEDGGYPERR

-1384 IHSTGDTKLVD
+1384 IHSEGTKPVD

-1438 PLNVSVTTTKLVNGA
+1438 PMNVSVTTTKLVNDV

-1487 VPFDRSKAPGVP
+1487 VPFDRSKAPGAP
-1499 STGSEPLFTDGY
+1499 NTGSQPLFADGY
-1511 QTPIF
+1511 QAPIF
-1516 ARH
+1516 AQR

>member
-1 MKIISRVGK
+1 MKISQINRIKLRKLWCNSERILSVVVS
-10 TRLAGLWRSSKWIPA
+10 TILSALLIAGPA
-25 IIIPIISAIQL
+25 IATCITKAPSSRETGSAINDASQSNRIVQIAHL
-36 AGLSIG
+36 TVDLPYNNNHSSDEDYVSTMIALLHDGRVYTWGNNIYG
-42 QPVKAQPA
+42 GV
-50 TEQKGNDI
+50 GND
-58 VQLVHIP
+58 
-65 VIASHGSAEGQYM
+65 
-78 TPEDYEKQK
+78 T
-87 NSPSYYEYT
+87 T
-96 YKDTDYA
+96 
-103 GTVMALTRDGRL
+103 
-115 FTWGSNIGGNVG
+115 
-127 MGVDCP
+127 C
-133 TVNNDKTTT
+133 TTT
-142 IIRRP
+142 NGAYLKQP
-147 PCYYSE
+147 PCHYSQ
-153 PQDITKYF
+153 PQEITKYF
-161 GGEKIAKITR
+161 GEDKVVKLA
-171 SNYTSIAITES
+171 SNDNLAMAITKS
-182 GKVYQW
+182 GKVYRW
-188 GWKYYQHQNSGHY
+188 GRVNSYGKVINHPTQYQKLSPHKITGYNEENAGPDMVSGGKYVYNEDTIFKVANSGDLD
-201 QKTHNKPTINQDLAP
+201 DLAP
-216 HRITGLN
+216 YQTVKPQLDGSTIRQVDHVWYLKNPGSTM
-223 GGRGDYHGAGGW
+223 
-235 LAFNRS
+235 
-241 SVYFKSDPSI
+241 
-251 LSAYKDDHGMAGD
+251 DD
-264 TDSQTFPHLD
+264 S
-274 SDITDVDYVRRP
+274 
-286 TGNYDGWN
+286 
-294 HRKSRIY
+294 
-301 LLTANHKLLQVE
+301 
-313 GDKITEITNDTIA
+313 
-326 KRGGFRQIS
+326 RGGFYVLTSKNKLLHVKKDYATTVEVTNPTIASRGGIKQIYRH
-335 QQYAIDM
+335 YAIDNQ
-342 KGGLWFYGNSSDDG
+342 GGLWHYGYGHLNTVNGTIVPSNHE
-356 PIYDMSARSAKPM
+356 PILDMSTKLPQPIPKFRDIIGSSLQ
-369 PAIDSFTGGGPV
+369 DSSFSLIIRDINNRIYALTSDVNGHQ
-381 MRSGNKFYGLKHLV
+381 KLT
-395 SWLCGDNVSCGFEP
+395 
-409 VDVTTLISKQPVSL
+409 DVTDTLSSKEIKL
-423 FSGDIRLNDV
+423 FSGNISQP
-433 FNNSDKIYDYSFV
+433 FFTPPSGSSTYYDYSFV
-446 PQDRPNTICTALSG
+446 TTDEDELDAVCSTVKNAYIYYRPISAISSNPLQDRKPRPSPTGGDANT
-460 VAYENTIE
+460 
-468 QESTVI
+468 
-474 HLPHQTTQPV
+474 
-484 DGTLPA
+484 A
-490 TCVSI
+490 TCVKIPSNN

-512 VPGTPKL
+512 VPGIPKP

-545 GKVKMGN
+545 GKVKLGYN
-552 METWRDQD
+552 ETWRDQD

-584 VGNDTDYGATFN
+584 VGNDTDYGATYN
-596 KKPPVYYSDP
+596 KKPSAYYSNP

-616 KIVKLVNHR
+616 KIIKLVNHYN
-625 DTFAAIT
+625 TFAAIT

-652 IHPVTL
+652 IHPVVL

-666 IGFGRDIDPS
+666 IGFGRRIDS
-676 NGNGLSSYVASHPD
+676 DNGNGSSFYVASHPD

-702 IFALNYDLDTS
+702 IFALNYDLDTN

-786 RGGVKQLSYA
+786 RGGFKQLSYA

-818 IHDMTKISTSGKLPH
+818 IHDMAKISTSGKLPH

-860 NRPGQYFVGRSVDP
+860 NRPGQYFVDRSVDP

-904 TNDYYP
+904 TDDYYP

-920 FVPQSQPDTIC
+920 FVPQSQPDTVC
-931 VGLSG
+931 VGQSG
-936 AAYNRIIGENQG
+936 TAYNRIIGENQG

-999 PDPIVQLVHI
+999 PDPIIQLVHI

-1015 AINGNSENLT
+1015 AINGRAENLT

-1070 KSRREGRPEYYDTP
+1070 KSRREGHPEYYDTP

-1116 QWGWSYNPPWDWYD
+1116 QWGWSHNPPWDWYD
-1130 RLKNI
+1130 RLENI
-1135 TWTEPTPDPTPSF
+1135 TWTEPTPDPTPSLD
-1148 NKVTGM
+1148 KVTGI
-1154 GGSYGDTYSGGGWLA
+1154 GGSYGDIYSGGVWLA

-1201 SVDYVDFNGRVAQ
+1201 SVDYVDFNGRIAQ
-1214 VAQQRPQDLDQS
+1214 NPQLGIDQS
-1226 FRTGVYILTSTNKLL
+1226 FKTGVYILTSTNKLL

-1279 YYGVSMNKDQIYDMS
+1279 YYGVGMSKDQIYDMS

-1312 IDLIEDEHMLDD
+1312 IDLIEDLHMLKDGW
-1324 LQRPWSSSVLVRSID
+1324 QRPWSSSVLVRSID
-1339 GHIYDVSPVQTG
+1339 GHIYDISPVQTK
-1351 FSVEDGGYPERR
+1351 FSTEDGGYPERR

-1369 TKLLGHDKI
+1369 TKLLGRDKI

-1384 IHSTGDTKLVD
+1384 IHSTGDTKPVD

-1438 PLNVSVTTTKLVNGA
+1438 PMNVSVTTTKLVNDI

-1472 PTPNPKPTKPTSGIK
+1472 PTPNLKPTKPTSGIK
-1487 VPFDRSKAPGVP
+1487 APFDRPKAPGVP
-1499 STGSEPLFTDGY
+1499 NTGSEPLFMSVHRA
-1511 QTPIF
+1511 PIF
-1516 ARH
+1516 AQR

>member
-1 MKIISRVGK
+1 MKISQINRIKLRKLWCNSERILSVVVS
-10 TRLAGLWRSSKWIPA
+10 TILSALLIAGPA
-25 IIIPIISAIQL
+25 IATCITKTPSSRETGSAINDASQSNRVVQIAHL
-36 AGLSIG
+36 TVDLPYNNNHSSDEDYISTMIALLHDGRVYTWGNNIYG
-42 QPVKAQPA
+42 GV
-50 TEQKGNDI
+50 GNDT
-58 VQLVHIP
+58 
-65 VIASHGSAEGQYM
+65 A
-78 TPEDYEKQK
+78 
-87 NSPSYYEYT
+87 
-96 YKDTDYA
+96 
-103 GTVMALTRDGRL
+103 
-115 FTWGSNIGGNVG
+115 
-127 MGVDCP
+127 C
-133 TVNNDKTTT
+133 TTT
-142 IIRRP
+142 NGAYLKQP
-147 PCYYSE
+147 PCYYSQ
-153 PQDITKYF
+153 PQEITKYF
-161 GGEKIAKITR
+161 GNDKVVKLA
-171 SNYTSIAITES
+171 SNDNLAIAITKS
-182 GKVYQW
+182 GKVYRW
-188 GWKYYQHQNSGHY
+188 GRVNSYGKVINHPTQYQKLSPHKITGYYEENAGPDMVSGGKYVYNEDTIFKVANSGDLD
-201 QKTHNKPTINQDLAP
+201 DLAP
-216 HRITGLN
+216 YQTVKPQLDGSTIRQVDHVWYLKNPGSTM
-223 GGRGDYHGAGGW
+223 
-235 LAFNRS
+235 
-241 SVYFKSDPSI
+241 
-251 LSAYKDDHGMAGD
+251 DD
-264 TDSQTFPHLD
+264 S
-274 SDITDVDYVRRP
+274 
-286 TGNYDGWN
+286 
-294 HRKSRIY
+294 
-301 LLTANHKLLQVE
+301 
-313 GDKITEITNDTIA
+313 
-326 KRGGFRQIS
+326 RGGFYVLTSKNKLLHVKKDYATTVEVTNPTIASRGGIKQIYRH
-335 QQYAIDM
+335 YAIDNQ
-342 KGGLWFYGNSSDDG
+342 GGLWHYGYGHLNTVNGTIVPSNHE
-356 PIYDMSARSAKPM
+356 PILDMSTKLPQPIPKFRDIIGSSLQ
-369 PAIDSFTGGGPV
+369 DSSFSLIIRDINNRIYTLTSDVNGHQ
-381 MRSGNKFYGLKHLV
+381 KLT
-395 SWLCGDNVSCGFEP
+395 
-409 VDVTTLISKQPVSL
+409 DVTDTLSNKEIKL
-423 FSGDIRLNDV
+423 FSGNISQP
-433 FNNSDKIYDYSFV
+433 FFTPPSGSSTYYDYSFV
-446 PQDRPNTICTALSG
+446 TTDEDELDAVCSTVKNAYIYYRPISAISSNPLQDRKPRPSPTGGDANT
-460 VAYENTIE
+460 
-468 QESTVI
+468 
-474 HLPHQTTQPV
+474 
-484 DGTLPA
+484 A
-490 TCVSI
+490 TCVKIPSNN
-495 PDPVKPPT
+495 PDPAKPPT

-512 VPGTPKL
+512 VPTTPKL

-545 GKVKMGN
+545 GKVKNGN

-584 VGNDTDYGATFN
+584 VGNDTDYGATYN
-596 KKPPVYYSDP
+596 KKPSAYYSNP

-616 KIVKLVNHR
+616 KIVKLVNYYH
-625 DTFAAIT
+625 TFAAIT

-652 IHPVTL
+652 IHPVAL
-658 SELSPYHI
+658 SELSPHHI
-666 IGFGRDIDPS
+666 IGFGRSIDPS

-720 AKNRIKPRLS
+720 AKNRIKPQLS
-730 SGVTILDVDHIKHRT
+730 SGVTIIDVDHIKHRT

-786 RGGVKQLSYA
+786 RGGFKQLSYA

-818 IHDMTKISTSGKLPH
+818 IHDMAKISASGKLPH

-839 VLGPVARGA
+839 VLGPVARGT

-860 NRPGQYFVGRSVDP
+860 NRPSQYFVGRSVDP
-874 IDVGTLLGGKQ
+874 IDVGILLGGKQ

-904 TNDYYP
+904 TDY

-936 AAYNRIIGENQG
+936 AAYNRIIGENRG
-948 PRFETIQ
+948 PRYETIQ

-966 KLPPWDDGKP
+966 KLPPWNDGKP

-999 PDPIVQLVHI
+999 PDPIIQLVHI

-1015 AINGNSENLT
+1015 AINGRAENLT

-1070 KSRREGRPEYYDTP
+1070 KSRREGHPEYYDTP

-1135 TWTEPTPDPTPSF
+1135 TWTEPTPDPTPSL
-1148 NKVTGM
+1148 NKVTGI

-1201 SVDYVDFNGRVAQ
+1201 SVDYVDFNGRIAQ
-1214 VAQQRPQDLDQS
+1214 NPQLGIDQS
-1226 FRTGVYILTSTNKLL
+1226 FKTGVYILTSTNKLL

-1279 YYGVSMNKDQIYDMS
+1279 YYGVSMSKDQIYDMS

-1312 IDLIEDEHMLDD
+1312 VDLIEDLHMLKDGW
-1324 LQRPWSSSVLVRSID
+1324 QRPWSSSVLVRSID
-1339 GHIYDVSPVQTG
+1339 GHIYDVSPVETK
-1351 FSVEDGGYPERR
+1351 FSTEDGGYPERR

-1384 IHSTGDTKLVD
+1384 IHSTGDTEPVD

-1438 PLNVSVTTTKLVNGA
+1438 QMNVSVTTTKLVNDV
-1453 FAPTCVKLP
+1453 FTPTCVKLP

-1487 VPFDRSKAPGVP
+1487 APFDRPKAPGVP
-1499 STGSEPLFTDGY
+1499 NTGSEPLFMSVHRA
-1511 QTPIF
+1511 PIF
-1516 ARH
+1516 AQR

>member
-1 MKIISRVGK
+1 MKISQINRTKLRKLWCSSERILSVVVS
-10 TRLAGLWRSSKWIPA
+10 TILSALLIAGPA
-25 IIIPIISAIQL
+25 IATCITKAPSSRETGSAINDASQSNRIVQIAHL
-36 AGLSIG
+36 TVDLPYNNNHSSDEDYVSTMITLLHDGRVYTWG
-42 QPVKAQPA
+42 NNMYGGV
-50 TEQKGNDI
+50 GNDT
-58 VQLVHIP
+58 
-65 VIASHGSAEGQYM
+65 A
-78 TPEDYEKQK
+78 
-87 NSPSYYEYT
+87 
-96 YKDTDYA
+96 
-103 GTVMALTRDGRL
+103 
-115 FTWGSNIGGNVG
+115 
-127 MGVDCP
+127 C
-133 TVNNDKTTT
+133 TTT
-142 IIRRP
+142 NGTYLKQP
-147 PCYYSE
+147 PCHYSQ
-153 PQDITKYF
+153 PQEITKYF
-161 GGEKIAKITR
+161 GEDKVVKLA
-171 SNYTSIAITES
+171 SNDNLAMAITKS
-182 GKVYQW
+182 GKVYRW
-188 GWKYYQHQNSGHY
+188 GRVNSYGKVINHPTQYQKLSPHKITGYNEENAGPDMVSGGKYVYNEDTIFKVANSGDLD
-201 QKTHNKPTINQDLAP
+201 DLAP
-216 HRITGLN
+216 YQTVKPQLD
-223 GGRGDYHGAGGW
+223 GGTIRQVDHVWYLKNPG
-235 LAFNRS
+235 S
-241 SVYFKSDPSI
+241 TM
-251 LSAYKDDHGMAGD
+251 DD
-264 TDSQTFPHLD
+264 S
-274 SDITDVDYVRRP
+274 
-286 TGNYDGWN
+286 
-294 HRKSRIY
+294 
-301 LLTANHKLLQVE
+301 
-313 GDKITEITNDTIA
+313 
-326 KRGGFRQIS
+326 RGGFYVLTSKNKLLHVKKDYTTTVEVTNPTIASRGGIKQIYRH
-335 QQYAIDM
+335 YAIDNQ
-342 KGGLWFYGNSSDDG
+342 GGLWHYGYGHLNTVNGTIVPSNHE
-356 PIYDMSARSAKPM
+356 PILDMSTKLPQPVPKFRDIIGSSLQ
-369 PAIDSFTGGGPV
+369 DSSFSLIIRDINNRIYALTSDVNGHQ
-381 MRSGNKFYGLKHLV
+381 KLT
-395 SWLCGDNVSCGFEP
+395 
-409 VDVTTLISKQPVSL
+409 DVTDTLSSKEIKL
-423 FSGDIRLNDV
+423 FSGNISQP
-433 FNNSDKIYDYSFV
+433 FFTPPSGSSTYYDYSFV
-446 PQDRPNTICTALSG
+446 TTDEDELDAVC
-460 VAYENTIE
+460 
-468 QESTVI
+468 STVKNAYI
-474 HLPHQTTQPV
+474 YYRPISAISSNPLRDRKPRPSPTGGDANT
-484 DGTLPA
+484 A
-490 TCVSI
+490 TCVKIPSNN
-495 PDPVKPPT
+495 PDPAKPPT

-512 VPGTPKL
+512 IPTTPKL

-545 GKVKMGN
+545 GEWKKGYMD
-552 METWRDQD
+552 TWRDQD

-584 VGNDTDYGATFN
+584 VGNDTDYGLTLD
-596 KKPPVYYSDP
+596 KKPPVYYSNP

-616 KIVKLVNHR
+616 KIVKLVDHYH
-625 DTFAAIT
+625 TFAAIT

-652 IHPVTL
+652 IHPVAL

-666 IGFGRDIDPS
+666 IGFGRSIDPS
-676 NGNGLSSYVASHPD
+676 NGNGSSFYVASHPD
-690 NMSDY
+690 NISDY

-702 IFALNYDLDTS
+702 IFVLDYYLDTN

-720 AKNRIKPRLS
+720 AKNRIKPQLS
-730 SGVTILDVDHIKHRT
+730 SGVTIIDVDHIKHRT

-763 DHKLLRVLEDG
+763 DHRLLRVLEDG

-786 RGGVKQLSYA
+786 RGGFKQLSYA

-818 IHDMTKISTSGKLPH
+818 IHDMAKISASGKLPH

-860 NRPGQYFVGRSVDP
+860 NRHSQYLVGRSVDP

-885 KIKLLSG
+885 KIKFLSG

-904 TNDYYP
+904 TDY

-936 AAYNRIIGENQG
+936 AAYNRIIGENGG

-966 KLPPWDDGKP
+966 KLPPWNDGKP
-976 NPSPVPGAPT
+976 NPSPVPGVPGAPG
-986 TPKAPGVPNTGSQ
+986 TPKLPGVPNTGSR

-1070 KSRREGRPEYYDTP
+1070 KSRREGHPEYYDTP

-1091 GDDKVVRIGRYGRT
+1091 GNDKVVRIGRYGHT
-1105 SVAVTQ
+1105 SIAVTQ

-1135 TWTEPTPDPTPSF
+1135 TWTEPTPDPTPF
-1148 NKVTGM
+1148 LNKVTGI

-1201 SVDYVDFNGRVAQ
+1201 SVDYVDFNGRIAQ
-1214 VAQQRPQDLDQS
+1214 NPQLGIDQS
-1226 FRTGVYILTSTNKLL
+1226 FKTGVYILTSTNKLL

-1279 YYGVSMNKDQIYDMS
+1279 YYGVGMSKDQIYDMS

-1312 IDLIEDEHMLDD
+1312 IDLIEDLHMLKDGW
-1324 LQRPWSSSVLVRSID
+1324 QRPWSSSVLVRSID
-1339 GHIYDVSPVQTG
+1339 GHIYDVSPVQTK
-1351 FSVEDGGYPERR
+1351 FSTEDGGYPERR

-1384 IHSTGDTKLVD
+1384 IHSEGTKPVD

-1438 PLNVSVTTTKLVNGA
+1438 PMNVSVTTTKLVNDV

-1499 STGSEPLFTDGY
+1499 STGSEPLFMSVHRE
-1511 QTPIF
+1511 PIF

>member
-10 TRLAGLWRSSKWIPA
+10 TRLARLWRSSKWMLA
-25 IIIPIISAIQL
+25 IIIPIIGAIQL
-36 AGLSIG
+36 AGLSTG

-223 GGRGDYHGAGGW
+223 GGRGDYHGTGGW

-251 LSAYKDDHGMAGD
+251 LSAYKDDHGMADD

-286 TGNYDGWN
+286 MGNYDGWN

-342 KGGLWFYGNSSDDG
+342 KGGLWFYGNSSDDD

-381 MRSGNKFYGLKHLV
+381 MRSGNKFYGLKHHV

-433 FNNSDKIYDYSFV
+433 FNHSDKIYDYSFV

-468 QESTVI
+468 QEGTVI

-495 PDPVKPPT
+495 PDHVQPPT
-503 PTNPTPTPG
+503 PTNPTPTPS
-512 VPGTPKL
+512 VPGAPKL

-545 GKVKMGN
+545 GKLKLGDK
-552 METWRDQD
+552 ETWRDQD

-584 VGNDTDYGATFN
+584 VGNDTDYGATSS
-596 KKPPVYYSDP
+596 KKPPVYYSSP

-616 KIVKLVNHR
+616 KIVKLVNYLH
-625 DTFAAIT
+625 TFAAIT

-652 IHPVTL
+652 IHPVAL

-666 IGFGRDIDPS
+666 IGFGRDVDPGNY
-676 NGNGLSSYVASHPD
+676 NGSSSYVASHQD

-730 SGVTILDVDHIKHRT
+730 SGITILDVDHIKHRT
-745 PTAEEPE
+745 PTAGEPE

-786 RGGVKQLSYA
+786 RGGFKQLSYA

-818 IHDMTKISTSGKLPH
+818 IHDMAKISTSGKLPR
-833 LDSFFN
+833 LDSFPN

-885 KIKLLSG
+885 KIKFLSG

-904 TNDYYP
+904 TDDYYP

-955 PVDGTIPSTCV
+955 PVNGTLPSTCV

-986 TPKAPGVPNTGSQ
+986 TPKAPGVPNTGLR
-999 PDPIVQLVHI
+999 DDKVVQLVHSSTELDYY
-1009 PAVING
+1009 G
-1015 AINGNSENLT
+1015 EQKHGYKET
-1025 AKDTDYAGT
+1025 WRDQDYAGT
-1034 VMVLTQS
+1034 TVVLTES
-1041 GRVFAWGN
+1041 GKVYAWGN
-1049 NYAGSVGVGTAG
+1049 NIHGEVGNNTHCYSTLDKKPPCYYSNPQDITRYFEGN
-1061 FKVPYPESV
+1061 KIV
-1070 KSRREGRPEYYDTP
+1070 KLANYNSILVA
-1084 QEITKYF
+1084 IT
-1091 GDDKVVRIGRYGRT
+1091 D
-1105 SVAVTQ
+1105 
-1111 SGKLY
+1111 SGKMY
-1116 QWGWSYNPPWDWYD
+1116 HWGHDGTISHPVI
-1130 RLKNI
+1130 LKELSPYHIIGFGRGEGIFLNG
-1135 TWTEPTPDPTPSF
+1135 PYKYLDKLSD
-1148 NKVTGM
+1148 NK
-1154 GGSYGDTYSGGGWLA
+1154 SGYFA
-1169 HGDDTIFTKTS
+1169 FSKDTIFALDYDEYDSNRVDWLRYHDEEKNRI
-1180 TSQLKDFGDKLKLSL
+1180 KPRL
-1195 NGATIR
+1195 NGATILD
-1201 SVDYVDFNGRVAQ
+1201 VDHIKHRTPTADKPEPDKGGYYV
-1214 VAQQRPQDLDQS
+1214 
-1226 FRTGVYILTSTNKLL
+1226 LTSNHKLL
-1241 RVKNDG
+1241 KVLEDG
-1247 TTTEVT
+1247 TTNEIT
-1253 NDKIKSRG
+1253 NAEIKKRG
-1261 GIRQIANQYAIDN
+1261 GFKQLSYTGHYAIDM

-1279 YYGVSMNKDQIYDMS
+1279 SYGHGDGNDPIHDMAKMTAGGKLPHLDSFFSTIGPVTRGADGVIYAITDTHIDTNPS
-1294 LKTLGGITPLP
+1294 GYFLGRT
-1305 RLRDIVG
+1305 V
-1312 IDLIEDEHMLDD
+1312 E
-1324 LQRPWSSSVLVRSID
+1324 
-1339 GHIYDVSPVQTG
+1339 PVKIGSFLSKQ
-1351 FSVEDGGYPERR
+1351 
-1363 FALTDV
+1363 
-1369 TKLLGHDKI
+1369 KI
-1378 KLFDGK
+1378 KLLSGEIETK
-1384 IHSTGDTKLVD
+1384 HMEDTV
-1395 NEAPGLYDY
+1395 EQAPYPAKDIPMYDY
-1404 SYVPESK
+1404 AFVPQDK
-1411 LDTVCTVISGVASA
+1411 PDTICVGLSGAA
-1425 NASQA
+1425 YNRI
-1430 QSLYGHGH
+1430 HGENRG
-1438 PLNVSVTTTKLVNGA
+1438 PLFETIQPVDGTLPS
-1453 FAPTCVKLP
+1453 TCVKLP
-1462 PLLTPDPKPS
+1462 PWNDGKSNPS
-1472 PTPNPKPTKPTSGIK
+1472 PVPGAPTTP
-1487 VPFDRSKAPGVP
+1487 KAPGVP
-1499 STGSEPLFTDGY
+1499 NTGSQPLFMSVHRA
-1511 QTPIF
+1511 PVF
-1516 ARH
+1516 ARR

>member
-10 TRLAGLWRSSKWIPA
+10 TRLAGLWRSSRWMLA
-25 IIIPIISAIQL
+25 IIIPIIGAIQL
-36 AGLSIG
+36 AGLSTG
-42 QPVKAQPA
+42 QPVKAQSA

-87 NSPSYYEYT
+87 NGPSYYEYT

-286 TGNYDGWN
+286 MGNYDGWN

-381 MRSGNKFYGLKHLV
+381 MRSGNKLYGLKHHV

-409 VDVTTLISKQPVSL
+409 VDVTTLVSKQPVSL

-433 FNNSDKIYDYSFV
+433 FNHSDKIYDYSFV

-468 QESTVI
+468 QEGTVI
-474 HLPHQTTQPV
+474 HLSHQTTQPV

-495 PDPVKPPT
+495 PDHIQPPT
-503 PTNPTPTPG
+503 PANPTPTPG
-512 VPGTPKL
+512 APTTPKL

-545 GKVKMGN
+545 GEWKKGYMD
-552 METWRDQD
+552 TWRDQD

-584 VGNDTDYGATFN
+584 VGNDTDYGLTLD
-596 KKPPVYYSDP
+596 KKPPVYYSNP

-616 KIVKLVNHR
+616 KIVKLVDHHH
-625 DTFAAIT
+625 TFAAIT

-637 YYWGHRLSDK
+637 YYWGHRLSGK

-652 IHPVTL
+652 IHPVAL
-658 SELSPYHI
+658 SELSPHHI
-666 IGFGRDIDPS
+666 IGFGRSIDPS

-690 NMSDY
+690 NISDY

-702 IFALNYDLDTS
+702 IFALNYDLDTN

-720 AKNRIKPRLS
+720 AKNRIKPQLS

-786 RGGVKQLSYA
+786 RGGFKQLSYA

-818 IHDMTKISTSGKLPH
+818 IHDMTKISASGKLPH

-860 NRPGQYFVGRSVDP
+860 NRHSQYLVGRSVDP

-885 KIKLLSG
+885 KIKFLSG

-904 TNDYYP
+904 TDY

-966 KLPPWDDGKP
+966 KLPPWDDGRP

-1041 GRVFAWGN
+1041 GRVFAWSN

-1070 KSRREGRPEYYDTP
+1070 KSRREGHPEYYDTP
-1084 QEITKYF
+1084 QEITK
-1091 GDDKVVRIGRYGRT
+1091 
-1105 SVAVTQ
+1105 
-1111 SGKLY
+1111 
-1116 QWGWSYNPPWDWYD
+1116 
-1130 RLKNI
+1130 
-1135 TWTEPTPDPTPSF
+1135 
-1148 NKVTGM
+1148 
-1154 GGSYGDTYSGGGWLA
+1154 
-1169 HGDDTIFTKTS
+1169 
-1180 TSQLKDFGDKLKLSL
+1180 
-1195 NGATIR
+1195 
-1201 SVDYVDFNGRVAQ
+1201 
-1214 VAQQRPQDLDQS
+1214 
-1226 FRTGVYILTSTNKLL
+1226 IL
-1241 RVKNDG
+1241 
-1247 TTTEVT
+1247 
-1253 NDKIKSRG
+1253 
-1261 GIRQIANQYAIDN
+1261 
-1274 QGGLW
+1274 W
-1279 YYGVSMNKDQIYDMS
+1279 
-1294 LKTLGGITPLP
+1294 
-1305 RLRDIVG
+1305 
-1312 IDLIEDEHMLDD
+1312 
-1324 LQRPWSSSVLVRSID
+1324 
-1339 GHIYDVSPVQTG
+1339 
-1351 FSVEDGGYPERR
+1351 
-1363 FALTDV
+1363 
-1369 TKLLGHDKI
+1369 
-1378 KLFDGK
+1378 
-1384 IHSTGDTKLVD
+1384 
-1395 NEAPGLYDY
+1395 
-1404 SYVPESK
+1404 
-1411 LDTVCTVISGVASA
+1411 
-1425 NASQA
+1425 
-1430 QSLYGHGH
+1430 
-1438 PLNVSVTTTKLVNGA
+1438 
-1453 FAPTCVKLP
+1453 
-1462 PLLTPDPKPS
+1462 
-1472 PTPNPKPTKPTSGIK
+1472 
-1487 VPFDRSKAPGVP
+1487 
-1499 STGSEPLFTDGY
+1499 
-1511 QTPIF
+1511 
-1516 ARH
+1516 

>member
-1 MKIISRVGK
+1 M
-10 TRLAGLWRSSKWIPA
+10 
-25 IIIPIISAIQL
+25 
-36 AGLSIG
+36 
-42 QPVKAQPA
+42 
-50 TEQKGNDI
+50 
-58 VQLVHIP
+58 
-65 VIASHGSAEGQYM
+65 IALLH
-78 TPEDYEKQK
+78 
-87 NSPSYYEYT
+87 
-96 YKDTDYA
+96 
-103 GTVMALTRDGRL
+103 DGMVY
-115 FTWGSNIGGNVG
+115 TWGNNMYGGVG
-127 MGVDCP
+127 NGTAC
-133 TVNNDKTTT
+133 TTT
-142 IIRRP
+142 NGAYLKQP
-147 PCYYSE
+147 PCHYSQ
-153 PQDITKYF
+153 PQEITKYF
-161 GGEKIAKITR
+161 GEDKVVKLA
-171 SNYTSIAITES
+171 SNDNLAMAITKS
-182 GKVYQW
+182 GKVYRW
-188 GWKYYQHQNSGHY
+188 GRVNSYGKVINHPTQYQKLSPHKITGYNEENAGPDMVSGGKYVYNEDTIFKVANSGDLD
-201 QKTHNKPTINQDLAP
+201 DLAP
-216 HRITGLN
+216 YQTVKPQLDGSTIRQVDHVWYLKNPGSTM
-223 GGRGDYHGAGGW
+223 
-235 LAFNRS
+235 
-241 SVYFKSDPSI
+241 
-251 LSAYKDDHGMAGD
+251 DD
-264 TDSQTFPHLD
+264 S
-274 SDITDVDYVRRP
+274 
-286 TGNYDGWN
+286 
-294 HRKSRIY
+294 
-301 LLTANHKLLQVE
+301 
-313 GDKITEITNDTIA
+313 
-326 KRGGFRQIS
+326 RGGFYVLTSKNKLLHVKKDYATTVEVTNPTIASRGGIKQIYRH
-335 QQYAIDM
+335 YAIDNQ
-342 KGGLWFYGNSSDDG
+342 GGLWHYGYGHLNTVNGTIVPSNHE
-356 PIYDMSARSAKPM
+356 PILDMSTKLPQPIPKFRDIIGSSLQ
-369 PAIDSFTGGGPV
+369 DSSFSLIIRDINNRIYTLTSDVNGHQ
-381 MRSGNKFYGLKHLV
+381 KLT
-395 SWLCGDNVSCGFEP
+395 
-409 VDVTTLISKQPVSL
+409 DVTDTLSSKEIKL
-423 FSGDIRLNDV
+423 FSGNISQP
-433 FNNSDKIYDYSFV
+433 FFTPPSGSSTYYDYSFV
-446 PQDRPNTICTALSG
+446 TTDEDELDAVC
-460 VAYENTIE
+460 
-468 QESTVI
+468 STVKNAYI
-474 HLPHQTTQPV
+474 YYRPISAISSPLRDHKPRPSPTGGDANT
-484 DGTLPA
+484 A
-490 TCVSI
+490 TCVKIPSNN
-495 PDPVKPPT
+495 PDPVQPPT
-503 PTNPTPTPG
+503 PANPTPTPG

-530 KVVQLVHSPATFDYY
+530 KVVQLVHSPATSDYY

-616 KIVKLVNHR
+616 KIVKLVNHYH
-625 DTFAAIT
+625 TFAAIT

-666 IGFGRDIDPS
+666 IGFGRDIDSS

-690 NMSDY
+690 NSSDY
-695 LAFSKDT
+695 LAFSKGT
-702 IFALNYDLDTS
+702 IFALNYDLNTS
-713 QLQYHDE
+713 RLQYHDE
-720 AKNRIKPRLS
+720 AKNRIKPRLD

-745 PTAEEPE
+745 PAAGEPE

-811 YREGNDS
+811 YREGNDF

-860 NRPGQYFVGRSVDP
+860 NNPSQYFLGRSVDP
-874 IDVGTLLGGKQ
+874 INVGTLLGGKQ

-904 TNDYYP
+904 TYDYYP

-920 FVPQSQPDTIC
+920 FVPQSQPDTVC

-976 NPSPVPGAPT
+976 NPSPVPGVPT
-986 TPKAPGVPNTGSQ
+986 APKAPGVPNTGSE

-1015 AINGNSENLT
+1015 AINGRAENLT

-1070 KSRREGRPEYYDTP
+1070 KSRREGHPEYYDTP

-1135 TWTEPTPDPTPSF
+1135 AWTEPTLDPASSSDR
-1148 NKVTGM
+1148 VTGI
-1154 GGSYGDTYSGGGWLA
+1154 GGSYGDIYSGGGWLA
-1169 HGDDTIFTKTS
+1169 HGDDTIFAKTS
-1180 TSQLKDFGDKLKLSL
+1180 TSQLKDFENKLKLSL
-1195 NGATIR
+1195 GGATIR
-1201 SVDYVDFNGRVAQ
+1201 SVDYVDFNGRIAQ
-1214 VAQQRPQDLDQS
+1214 NPQLGIDQS
-1226 FRTGVYILTSTNKLL
+1226 FKTGVYILTSTNKLL

-1279 YYGVSMNKDQIYDMS
+1279 YYGVGMSKDQIYDMS

-1312 IDLIEDEHMLDD
+1312 VDLIEDLHMLKDGW
-1324 LQRPWSSSVLVRSID
+1324 QRPWSSSVLVRSID
-1339 GHIYDVSPVQTG
+1339 GHIYDISPVQTK
-1351 FSVEDGGYPERR
+1351 FSTEDGGYPERR

-1384 IHSTGDTKLVD
+1384 IHSTGDTKPVD

-1438 PLNVSVTTTKLVNGA
+1438 PMNVSVTTTKLVNDV

-1499 STGSEPLFTDGY
+1499 STGSEPLFMSVHRE
-1511 QTPIF
+1511 PIF

>member
-1 MKIISRVGK
+1 MKISQINQIKLRKLWCNSERILGVVVS
-10 TRLAGLWRSSKWIPA
+10 TILSTLLIAGPA
-25 IIIPIISAIQL
+25 IATCITKTPSSRETGSAINDASQSNRIVQIVHL
-36 AGLSIG
+36 TVDLPYNNNHSSDEDYVSTMIALLHDGRVYTWGNNIYG
-42 QPVKAQPA
+42 GV
-50 TEQKGNDI
+50 GNDT
-58 VQLVHIP
+58 
-65 VIASHGSAEGQYM
+65 A
-78 TPEDYEKQK
+78 
-87 NSPSYYEYT
+87 
-96 YKDTDYA
+96 
-103 GTVMALTRDGRL
+103 
-115 FTWGSNIGGNVG
+115 
-127 MGVDCP
+127 C
-133 TVNNDKTTT
+133 TTT
-142 IIRRP
+142 NGAYLKQP
-147 PCYYSE
+147 PCHYSQ
-153 PQDITKYF
+153 PQEITKYF
-161 GGEKIAKITR
+161 GEDKVVKLA
-171 SNYTSIAITES
+171 SNDNLAMAITKS
-182 GKVYQW
+182 GKVYRW
-188 GWKYYQHQNSGHY
+188 GRVNSYGKVINHPTQYQKLSPHKITGYNEENAGPDMVSGGKYVYNEDTIFKVANSGDLD
-201 QKTHNKPTINQDLAP
+201 DLAP
-216 HRITGLN
+216 YQTVKPQLDGSTIRQVDHVWYLKNPGSTM
-223 GGRGDYHGAGGW
+223 
-235 LAFNRS
+235 
-241 SVYFKSDPSI
+241 
-251 LSAYKDDHGMAGD
+251 DD
-264 TDSQTFPHLD
+264 S
-274 SDITDVDYVRRP
+274 
-286 TGNYDGWN
+286 
-294 HRKSRIY
+294 
-301 LLTANHKLLQVE
+301 
-313 GDKITEITNDTIA
+313 
-326 KRGGFRQIS
+326 RGGFYVLTSKNKLLHVKKDYATTVEVTNPTIASRGGIKQIYRH
-335 QQYAIDM
+335 YAVDNQ
-342 KGGLWFYGNSSDDG
+342 GGLWHYGYGHLNTVNGTIVPSNHE
-356 PIYDMSARSAKPM
+356 PILDMSTKLPQPIPKFRDIIGSSLQ
-369 PAIDSFTGGGPV
+369 DSSFSLIIRDINNRIYALTSDVNGHQ
-381 MRSGNKFYGLKHLV
+381 KLT
-395 SWLCGDNVSCGFEP
+395 
-409 VDVTTLISKQPVSL
+409 DVTDTLSSKEIKL
-423 FSGDIRLNDV
+423 FSGNISQP
-433 FNNSDKIYDYSFV
+433 FFTPPSGSSTYYDYSFV
-446 PQDRPNTICTALSG
+446 TTDEDELNAVCSTVKNAYIYYRPISAISSNPLQDRKPRPSPTGGDANT
-460 VAYENTIE
+460 
-468 QESTVI
+468 
-474 HLPHQTTQPV
+474 
-484 DGTLPA
+484 A
-490 TCVSI
+490 TCVKIPSNN

-512 VPGTPKL
+512 VPGTSKL
-519 PGVPNTGLRDD
+519 PGAPNTGLRDD

-545 GKVKMGN
+545 GKVKLGDR
-552 METWRDQD
+552 ETWRDQD

-616 KIVKLVNHR
+616 KIVKLVNYR
-625 DTFAAIT
+625 YTFAAIT

-652 IHPVTL
+652 IHPVAL

-666 IGFGRDIDPS
+666 IGFGRDIDPGNY
-676 NGNGLSSYVASHPD
+676 NGSSSYVASHQD

-713 QLQYHDE
+713 RLQYHDE

-745 PTAEEPE
+745 PTAGEPE

-786 RGGVKQLSYA
+786 RGGFKQLSYA

-818 IHDMTKISTSGKLPH
+818 IHDMTKISTGGKLPH

-874 IDVGTLLGGKQ
+874 INVGTLLGGKQ
-885 KIKLLSG
+885 KIKFLSG

-904 TNDYYP
+904 TDY

-931 VGLSG
+931 VGQSG
-936 AAYNRIIGENQG
+936 TAYNRIFGENRG
-948 PRFETIQ
+948 PRYETIQ

-976 NPSPVPGAPT
+976 NPSPVPGVPT
-986 TPKAPGVPNTGSQ
+986 APKAPGVPNTGSQ

-1015 AINGNSENLT
+1015 AINGRAENLT

-1034 VMVLTQS
+1034 VMALTQS

-1061 FKVPYPESV
+1061 FKVPYPESL
-1070 KSRREGRPEYYDTP
+1070 KSLREGHPEYYDTP

-1091 GDDKVVRIGRYGRT
+1091 GNDKVVRIGRYGRT

-1130 RLKNI
+1130 QLKNI
-1135 TWTEPTPDPTPSF
+1135 TWTEPTPDPTPSSDR
-1148 NKVTGM
+1148 VTGI

-1247 TTTEVT
+1247 NTTEVT

-1261 GIRQIANQYAIDN
+1261 GIKQIANQYAIDN

-1279 YYGVSMNKDQIYDMS
+1279 YYGVSMSKDQIYDMS

-1305 RLRDIVG
+1305 QLRDIVG
-1312 IDLIEDEHMLDD
+1312 VDLIEDEHILKDD

-1384 IHSTGDTKLVD
+1384 IHSAGATKPVD

-1438 PLNVSVTTTKLVNGA
+1438 PLNVSVTTTKLVNDV

-1462 PLLTPDPKPS
+1462 PLLTPDPKPG

-1487 VPFDRSKAPGVP
+1487 APFDRSKAPGVP
-1499 STGSEPLFTDGY
+1499 NTGNEPLFMSVHHA
-1511 QTPIF
+1511 PIF
-1516 ARH
+1516 AQH

>member
-1 MKIISRVGK
+1 MKISQINQIKLRK
-10 TRLAGLWRSSKWIPA
+10 LWCNSERILSVVVSTILSALLIASPA
-25 IIIPIISAIQL
+25 IATCITKAPSSRETGPAINDASQSNRIVQIAHL
-36 AGLSIG
+36 TVDLPYNNNHSSDEDYVSTMIALLHDGRVYTWGNNIYG
-42 QPVKAQPA
+42 GV
-50 TEQKGNDI
+50 GNDTACTATNGTY
-58 VQLVHIP
+58 L
-65 VIASHGSAEGQYM
+65 
-78 TPEDYEKQK
+78 KQ
-87 NSPSYYEYT
+87 
-96 YKDTDYA
+96 
-103 GTVMALTRDGRL
+103 
-115 FTWGSNIGGNVG
+115 
-127 MGVDCP
+127 
-133 TVNNDKTTT
+133 
-142 IIRRP
+142 P
-147 PCYYSE
+147 PCYYSQ
-153 PQDITKYF
+153 PQEITKYF
-161 GGEKIAKITR
+161 GNDKVVKLA
-171 SNYTSIAITES
+171 SNDNLAIAITKS
-182 GKVYQW
+182 GKVYRW
-188 GWKYYQHQNSGHY
+188 GRVNSYGKVINHPTQYQKLSPHKITGYNEENAGPDMVSGGKYVYNEDTIFKVANSGDLD
-201 QKTHNKPTINQDLAP
+201 DLAP
-216 HRITGLN
+216 YQTVKPQLDGSTIRQVDHVWYLKNPGSTM
-223 GGRGDYHGAGGW
+223 
-235 LAFNRS
+235 
-241 SVYFKSDPSI
+241 
-251 LSAYKDDHGMAGD
+251 DD
-264 TDSQTFPHLD
+264 S
-274 SDITDVDYVRRP
+274 
-286 TGNYDGWN
+286 
-294 HRKSRIY
+294 
-301 LLTANHKLLQVE
+301 
-313 GDKITEITNDTIA
+313 
-326 KRGGFRQIS
+326 RGGFYVLTSKNKLLHVKKDYTTTVEVTNPTIASRGGIKQIYRH
-335 QQYAIDM
+335 YAIDNQ
-342 KGGLWFYGNSSDDG
+342 GGFWHYGYGHLNTVNGTIVPSNHE
-356 PIYDMSARSAKPM
+356 PILDMSTKLPQPIPKFRDIIGSSLQ
-369 PAIDSFTGGGPV
+369 DSSFSLIIRDINNRIYTLTSDVNGHQ
-381 MRSGNKFYGLKHLV
+381 KLT
-395 SWLCGDNVSCGFEP
+395 
-409 VDVTTLISKQPVSL
+409 DVTDTLSSKEIKL
-423 FSGDIRLNDV
+423 FSGNISQP
-433 FNNSDKIYDYSFV
+433 FFTPPSGSSTYYDYSFV
-446 PQDRPNTICTALSG
+446 TTDEDELDAVCSTVKNAYIYYRPISAISSNPLQDRKPRPSPTGGDANT
-460 VAYENTIE
+460 
-468 QESTVI
+468 
-474 HLPHQTTQPV
+474 
-484 DGTLPA
+484 A
-490 TCVSI
+490 TCVKIPSNN
-495 PDPVKPPT
+495 PDPAKPPT

-512 VPGTPKL
+512 VPGIPKP

-545 GKVKMGN
+545 GEQKHGY

-584 VGNDTDYGATFN
+584 VGNDTDYGATSN
-596 KKPPVYYSDP
+596 KKPPVYYSNP

-652 IHPVTL
+652 IHPVAL

-666 IGFGRDIDPS
+666 IGFGRDIDSS

-690 NMSDY
+690 NSSDY

-713 QLQYHDE
+713 RLQYHDE
-720 AKNRIKPRLS
+720 AKNRIKPQLS
-730 SGVTILDVDHIKHRT
+730 SGATILDVDHIKHRT

-786 RGGVKQLSYA
+786 RGGFKQLSYA

-818 IHDMTKISTSGKLPH
+818 IHDMAKISASGKLPH

-839 VLGPVARGA
+839 VLGPVARGT

-860 NRPGQYFVGRSVDP
+860 NRLGQYFVGRSVDP

-885 KIKLLSG
+885 KIKFLSG

-904 TNDYYP
+904 TDY

-936 AAYNRIIGENQG
+936 AAYNRIIGENRG

-976 NPSPVPGAPT
+976 NPSPVPGVPT

-999 PDPIVQLVHI
+999 PDPIVQLIHI

-1041 GRVFAWGN
+1041 GRVFTWGN

-1070 KSRREGRPEYYDTP
+1070 KSRREGHPEYYDTP

-1091 GDDKVVRIGRYGRT
+1091 GNDKVVRIGRYGRT

-1130 RLKNI
+1130 RLENI
-1135 TWTEPTPDPTPSF
+1135 TWTEPTPDPTPSL
-1148 NKVTGM
+1148 NKVTGI
-1154 GGSYGDTYSGGGWLA
+1154 GGSYGDIYSGGGWLA

-1214 VAQQRPQDLDQS
+1214 NPQLGIDQS
-1226 FRTGVYILTSTNKLL
+1226 FKTGVYILTSTNKLL

-1279 YYGVSMNKDQIYDMS
+1279 YYGVGMSKDQIYDMS

-1312 IDLIEDEHMLDD
+1312 VDLIEDSHMLKDGW
-1324 LQRPWSSSVLVRSID
+1324 QKPWSSSVLVRSID
-1339 GHIYDVSPVQTG
+1339 GHIYDVSPVETK
-1351 FSVEDGGYPERR
+1351 FSTEDGGYPERR

-1384 IHSTGDTKLVD
+1384 IHSEGTKPVD

-1404 SYVPESK
+1404 SYVPESR

-1438 PLNVSVTTTKLVNGA
+1438 PMNVSVTTTKLVNDV

-1487 VPFDRSKAPGVP
+1487 APFDRPKAPGTP
-1499 STGSEPLFTDGY
+1499 NTGSEPLFMSVHRA
-1511 QTPIF
+1511 PIF
-1516 ARH
+1516 AQH

>member
-1 MKIISRVGK
+1 MKISQINRIKLRKLWCNSERILSVVVS
-10 TRLAGLWRSSKWIPA
+10 TILSALLIAGPA
-25 IIIPIISAIQL
+25 IATCITKTPSSRETGSAINDASQSNRVVQIAHL
-36 AGLSIG
+36 TVDLPYNNNHSSDEDYVSTMIALLHDGRVYTWGNNIYG
-42 QPVKAQPA
+42 GV
-50 TEQKGNDI
+50 GNDT
-58 VQLVHIP
+58 
-65 VIASHGSAEGQYM
+65 A
-78 TPEDYEKQK
+78 
-87 NSPSYYEYT
+87 
-96 YKDTDYA
+96 
-103 GTVMALTRDGRL
+103 
-115 FTWGSNIGGNVG
+115 
-127 MGVDCP
+127 C
-133 TVNNDKTTT
+133 TTT
-142 IIRRP
+142 NGTYLKQP
-147 PCYYSE
+147 PCYYSQ
-153 PQDITKYF
+153 PQEITKYF
-161 GGEKIAKITR
+161 GNDKVVKLA
-171 SNYTSIAITES
+171 SNDNLAIAITKS
-182 GKVYQW
+182 GKVYRW
-188 GWKYYQHQNSGHY
+188 GRVNSYGKVINHPTQYQKLSPHKITGYNEENAGPDMVSGGKYVYNEDTIFKVANSGDLD
-201 QKTHNKPTINQDLAP
+201 DLAP
-216 HRITGLN
+216 YQTVKPQLDGSTIRQVDHVWYLKNPGSTM
-223 GGRGDYHGAGGW
+223 
-235 LAFNRS
+235 
-241 SVYFKSDPSI
+241 
-251 LSAYKDDHGMAGD
+251 DD
-264 TDSQTFPHLD
+264 S
-274 SDITDVDYVRRP
+274 
-286 TGNYDGWN
+286 
-294 HRKSRIY
+294 
-301 LLTANHKLLQVE
+301 
-313 GDKITEITNDTIA
+313 
-326 KRGGFRQIS
+326 RGGFYVLTSKNKLLHVKKDYATTVEVTNPTIASRGGIKQIYRH
-335 QQYAIDM
+335 YAIDNQ
-342 KGGLWFYGNSSDDG
+342 GGLWHYGYGHLNTVNGTIVPSNHE
-356 PIYDMSARSAKPM
+356 PILDMSTKLPQPIPKFRDIIGSSLQ
-369 PAIDSFTGGGPV
+369 DSSFSLIIRDINNRIYALTSDVNGHQ
-381 MRSGNKFYGLKHLV
+381 KLT
-395 SWLCGDNVSCGFEP
+395 
-409 VDVTTLISKQPVSL
+409 DVTDTLSSKEIKL
-423 FSGDIRLNDV
+423 FSGNISQP
-433 FNNSDKIYDYSFV
+433 FFTPPSGSSTYYDYSFV
-446 PQDRPNTICTALSG
+446 TTDEDELNAVC
-460 VAYENTIE
+460 
-468 QESTVI
+468 STVKNAYI
-474 HLPHQTTQPV
+474 YYRPISAISSNPLRDRKPRPSPTGGDANT
-484 DGTLPA
+484 A
-490 TCVSI
+490 TCVKIPSNN
-495 PDPVKPPT
+495 PDPVQPPT
-503 PTNPTPTPG
+503 PANPTPTPG
-512 VPGTPKL
+512 APTTPKL

-545 GKVKMGN
+545 GEQKHG

-596 KKPPVYYSDP
+596 KKPPVYYSIP

-616 KIVKLVNHR
+616 KIVKLVNHCHA
-625 DTFAAIT
+625 FAAIT

-637 YYWGHRLSDK
+637 YYWGHRLFDK
-647 DKKPI
+647 DRKPI
-652 IHPVTL
+652 IHPVAL

-666 IGFGRDIDPS
+666 IGFGRSIDPS

-720 AKNRIKPRLS
+720 AKNRIKPQLS
-730 SGVTILDVDHIKHRT
+730 SGVTIIDVDHIKHRT

-818 IHDMTKISTSGKLPH
+818 IHDMTKISASGKLPH

-839 VLGPVARGA
+839 VLGPVARGT

-860 NRPGQYFVGRSVDP
+860 NRPSQYFVGRSVDP

-904 TNDYYP
+904 TDY

-931 VGLSG
+931 VGQSG
-936 AAYNRIIGENQG
+936 TAYNRIIGENRG
-948 PRFETIQ
+948 PRYETIQ

-986 TPKAPGVPNTGSQ
+986 TSKAPGVPNTGSQ
-999 PDPIVQLVHI
+999 PDPIIQLVHI

-1015 AINGNSENLT
+1015 AINGRAENLT

-1041 GRVFAWGN
+1041 GRVFTWGN

-1070 KSRREGRPEYYDTP
+1070 KSRREGHPEYYDTP

-1091 GDDKVVRIGRYGRT
+1091 GNDKVVRIGRYGRT

-1130 RLKNI
+1130 ELKNI
-1135 TWTEPTPDPTPSF
+1135 TWTEPTPDPTSSSD
-1148 NKVTGM
+1148 KVTGI
-1154 GGSYGDTYSGGGWLA
+1154 GGSYGDIYSGGGWLA
-1169 HGDDTIFTKTS
+1169 HGDDTIFAKTS
-1180 TSQLKDFGDKLKLSL
+1180 TSQLKDFENKLKLSL
-1195 NGATIR
+1195 GGATIR
-1201 SVDYVDFNGRVAQ
+1201 SVDYVDFNGRVALQ
-1214 VAQQRPQDLDQS
+1214 PHLGIDQS
-1226 FRTGVYILTSTNKLL
+1226 FKTGVYILTSTNKLL

-1247 TTTEVT
+1247 TASEVT

-1261 GIRQIANQYAIDN
+1261 GIKQIANQYAIDN

-1279 YYGVSMNKDQIYDMS
+1279 YYGVGMSKDQIYDMS

-1312 IDLIEDEHMLDD
+1312 VDLIEDLHMLKDGW
-1324 LQRPWSSSVLVRSID
+1324 QRPWSSSVLVRSID
-1339 GHIYDVSPVQTG
+1339 GHIYDVSPVQTK
-1351 FSVEDGGYPERR
+1351 FSTEDGGYPERR

-1384 IHSTGDTKLVD
+1384 IHSTGDTEPVD

-1438 PLNVSVTTTKLVNGA
+1438 PLNVSVTTTKLVNDV

-1487 VPFDRSKAPGVP
+1487 APFDRPKAPGVP
-1499 STGSEPLFTDGY
+1499 NTGSEPLFMSVHRA
-1511 QTPIF
+1511 PIF
-1516 ARH
+1516 AQR

>member
-10 TRLAGLWRSSKWIPA
+10 TRLAGLWRSSKWMLA
-25 IIIPIISAIQL
+25 IIIPIIGAIQL
-36 AGLSIG
+36 AGFSTG
-42 QPVKAQPA
+42 QPVKAQSA

-65 VIASHGSAEGQYM
+65 VIANYGSAEGQYM

-87 NSPSYYEYT
+87 NDSSHEYT

-127 MGVDCP
+127 VGVDCP
-133 TVNNDKTTT
+133 TVNNEKTTT

-241 SVYFKSDPSI
+241 SVYFKSDPST

-381 MRSGNKFYGLKHLV
+381 MRSGNKFYGLKHHV

-423 FSGDIRLNDV
+423 FSGDIRLNDA
-433 FNNSDKIYDYSFV
+433 FNHSDKIYDYSFV

-495 PDPVKPPT
+495 PDHIQPAT
-503 PTNPTPTPG
+503 PTNPTPTPST
-512 VPGTPKL
+512 PTAPKL

-545 GKVKMGN
+545 GKVKLGDK
-552 METWRDQD
+552 ETWRDQD

-616 KIVKLVNHR
+616 KIVKLVNYR
-625 DTFAAIT
+625 YTFAAIT

-652 IHPVTL
+652 IHPVAL

-666 IGFGRDIDPS
+666 IGFGRDVDPGNY
-676 NGNGLSSYVASHPD
+676 NGSSSYVASHQD

-713 QLQYHDE
+713 RLQYHDE

-745 PTAEEPE
+745 PAAGEPE

-786 RGGVKQLSYA
+786 RGGFKQLSYA

-818 IHDMTKISTSGKLPH
+818 IHDMAKISTSGKLPH

-874 IDVGTLLGGKQ
+874 INVGTLLGGKQ

-904 TNDYYP
+904 TDY

-931 VGLSG
+931 VGQSG
-936 AAYNRIIGENQG
+936 TAYNRIFGENRG

-976 NPSPVPGAPT
+976 NPSPVPGVPTAP
-986 TPKAPGVPNTGSQ
+986 KLPGVPNTGSQ

-1015 AINGNSENLT
+1015 AINGMAENLT

-1034 VMVLTQS
+1034 VMALTQS
-1041 GRVFAWGN
+1041 SRVFAWGN

-1070 KSRREGRPEYYDTP
+1070 KSRREGHPEYYDTP

-1116 QWGWSYNPPWDWYD
+1116 QWGWSHNPPWDWYD
-1130 RLKNI
+1130 RLENI
-1135 TWTEPTPDPTPSF
+1135 TWTEPTPDPTPSLD
-1148 NKVTGM
+1148 KVTGI
-1154 GGSYGDTYSGGGWLA
+1154 GGSYGDIYSSGDWLA

-1201 SVDYVDFNGRVAQ
+1201 SVDYVDFNGRIAQ
-1214 VAQQRPQDLDQS
+1214 NPQLGIDQS
-1226 FRTGVYILTSTNKLL
+1226 FKTGVYILTSTNKLL

-1279 YYGVSMNKDQIYDMS
+1279 YYGVGMSKDQIYDMS
-1294 LKTLGGITPLP
+1294 LKTLGGITPPP

-1312 IDLIEDEHMLDD
+1312 IDLIEDEHMLKDGW
-1324 LQRPWSSSVLVRSID
+1324 QKPWSSSVLVRSID
-1339 GHIYDVSPVQTG
+1339 GHIYDVSPVQTK
-1351 FSVEDGGYPERR
+1351 FSTEDGGYPERR

-1384 IHSTGDTKLVD
+1384 IHSEGTKPVD

-1438 PLNVSVTTTKLVNGA
+1438 PMNVSVTTTKLVNDV

-1516 ARH
+1516 T

>member
-1 MKIISRVGK
+1 MKISQINQIKLRKLWCNSERILGVVVS
-10 TRLAGLWRSSKWIPA
+10 TILSVLLIAGPA
-25 IIIPIISAIQL
+25 IATCITKTPSSRETGSAI
-36 AGLSIG
+36 
-42 QPVKAQPA
+42 
-50 TEQKGNDI
+50 NDASQSNRI
-58 VQLVHIP
+58 VQ
-65 VIASHGSAEGQYM
+65 IAHLTVDLPYNNNHSSD
-78 TPEDYEKQK
+78 EDYV
-87 NSPSYYEYT
+87 ST
-96 YKDTDYA
+96 
-103 GTVMALTRDGRL
+103 MIALLHDGRVY
-115 FTWGSNIGGNVG
+115 TWGNNMYGGVG
-127 MGVDCP
+127 NGTAC
-133 TVNNDKTTT
+133 TTT
-142 IIRRP
+142 NGAYLKQP
-147 PCYYSE
+147 PCHYSQ
-153 PQDITKYF
+153 PQEITKYF
-161 GGEKIAKITR
+161 GEDKVVKLA
-171 SNYTSIAITES
+171 SNDNLAMAITKS
-182 GKVYQW
+182 GKVYHW
-188 GWKYYQHQNSGHY
+188 GRVNSYGKVINHPTQYQKLSPHKITGYNEENAGPDMVSGGKYVYNEDTIFKVANSGDLDDLVPY
-201 QKTHNKPTINQDLAP
+201 QTVKPQLDGSTIRQVDHVWYLKNP
-216 HRITGLN
+216 
-223 GGRGDYHGAGGW
+223 GGTM
-235 LAFNRS
+235 
-241 SVYFKSDPSI
+241 
-251 LSAYKDDHGMAGD
+251 DD
-264 TDSQTFPHLD
+264 S
-274 SDITDVDYVRRP
+274 
-286 TGNYDGWN
+286 
-294 HRKSRIY
+294 
-301 LLTANHKLLQVE
+301 
-313 GDKITEITNDTIA
+313 
-326 KRGGFRQIS
+326 RGGFYVLTSKNKLLHVKKDYTTTVEVTNPTIASRGGIKQIYRH
-335 QQYAIDM
+335 YAIDNQ
-342 KGGLWFYGNSSDDG
+342 GGLWHYGYGHLNTVNGTIVPSNHE
-356 PIYDMSARSAKPM
+356 PILDMSTKLPQPIPKFRDIIGSSLQ
-369 PAIDSFTGGGPV
+369 DSSFSLIIRDINNRIYTLTSDVNGHQ
-381 MRSGNKFYGLKHLV
+381 KLT
-395 SWLCGDNVSCGFEP
+395 
-409 VDVTTLISKQPVSL
+409 DVTDTLSSKEIKL
-423 FSGDIRLNDV
+423 FSGNISQP
-433 FNNSDKIYDYSFV
+433 FFTPPSGSSTYYDYSFV
-446 PQDRPNTICTALSG
+446 TTDEDELDAVC
-460 VAYENTIE
+460 
-468 QESTVI
+468 STVKNAYI
-474 HLPHQTTQPV
+474 YYRPIPAISSNPLRDRKPRPSPTGRDANT
-484 DGTLPA
+484 A
-490 TCVSI
+490 TCVKIPSNN

-512 VPGTPKL
+512 VPSIPKL

-545 GKVKMGN
+545 GKVKLGDK
-552 METWRDQD
+552 ETWRDQD

-584 VGNDTDYGATFN
+584 VGNDTDYGATSN
-596 KKPPVYYSDP
+596 KKPPVYYSNP

-616 KIVKLVNHR
+616 KIVKLVNYYH
-625 DTFAAIT
+625 TFTAIT

-652 IHPVTL
+652 IHPVAL

-666 IGFGRDIDPS
+666 IGFGRSIDPS
-676 NGNGLSSYVASHPD
+676 NGNGSSSYVASHPD
-690 NMSDY
+690 NISDY
-695 LAFSKDT
+695 LAFSKDA
-702 IFALNYDLDTS
+702 IFVLDYYLDTN

-786 RGGVKQLSYA
+786 RGGFKQLSYA

-818 IHDMTKISTSGKLPH
+818 IHDMAKISTSGKLPH

-860 NRPGQYFVGRSVDP
+860 NRPGQYFVSRSVDP
-874 IDVGTLLGGKQ
+874 INVGTLLGGKQ

-904 TNDYYP
+904 TDY

-931 VGLSG
+931 VGQSG
-936 AAYNRIIGENQG
+936 TAYNRIFGENQG

-966 KLPPWDDGKP
+966 KLPPWDDGRP
-976 NPSPVPGAPT
+976 NPSPVPGAPS
-986 TPKAPGVPNTGSQ
+986 TPKLPGVPNTGSQ

-1070 KSRREGRPEYYDTP
+1070 KSRREGHPEYYDTP

-1116 QWGWSYNPPWDWYD
+1116 QWGWSHNPPWDWYD
-1130 RLKNI
+1130 RLENI
-1135 TWTEPTPDPTPSF
+1135 TWTEPTPDPTPSLD
-1148 NKVTGM
+1148 KVTGI
-1154 GGSYGDTYSGGGWLA
+1154 GGSYGDIYSGGGWLA

-1201 SVDYVDFNGRVAQ
+1201 SVDYVDFNGRIAQ
-1214 VAQQRPQDLDQS
+1214 NPQLGIDQS
-1226 FRTGVYILTSTNKLL
+1226 FKTGVYILTSTNKLL

-1279 YYGVSMNKDQIYDMS
+1279 YYGVGMSKDQIYDMS
-1294 LKTLGGITPLP
+1294 LKTLGGITPPP

-1312 IDLIEDEHMLDD
+1312 IDLIEDEHMLKDGW
-1324 LQRPWSSSVLVRSID
+1324 QKPWSSSVLVRSID
-1339 GHIYDVSPVQTG
+1339 GHIYDVSPVQTK
-1351 FSVEDGGYPERR
+1351 FSTEDGGYPERR

-1384 IHSTGDTKLVD
+1384 IHSTGDTKPVD

-1438 PLNVSVTTTKLVNGA
+1438 PMNVSVTTTKLVNDV
-1453 FAPTCVKLP
+1453 FTPTCVKLP

-1487 VPFDRSKAPGVP
+1487 APFDRPKAPGAP
-1499 STGSEPLFTDGY
+1499 NTGSEPLFMSVHRS
-1511 QTPIF
+1511 PIF
-1516 ARH
+1516 TRR

>member
-1 MKIISRVGK
+1 MKISQINRIKLRKLWCNSERILSVVVS
-10 TRLAGLWRSSKWIPA
+10 TILSTVLIAGPA
-25 IIIPIISAIQL
+25 IATCITKTPSSRETGSAINDASQSNRVVQIVHL
-36 AGLSIG
+36 TVDLPYNNNHSSDEDYVSTMIALLHDGRVYTWGNNIYG
-42 QPVKAQPA
+42 GV
-50 TEQKGNDI
+50 GND
-58 VQLVHIP
+58 
-65 VIASHGSAEGQYM
+65 
-78 TPEDYEKQK
+78 T
-87 NSPSYYEYT
+87 T
-96 YKDTDYA
+96 
-103 GTVMALTRDGRL
+103 
-115 FTWGSNIGGNVG
+115 
-127 MGVDCP
+127 C
-133 TVNNDKTTT
+133 TTT
-142 IIRRP
+142 NGTYLKQP
-147 PCYYSE
+147 PCHYSQ
-153 PQDITKYF
+153 PQEITKYF
-161 GGEKIAKITR
+161 GEDKVVKLA
-171 SNYTSIAITES
+171 SNDNLAMAITKS
-182 GKVYQW
+182 GKVYRW
-188 GWKYYQHQNSGHY
+188 GRVNSYGKVINHPTQYQKLSPHKITGYNEENAGPDMVSGGKYVYNEDTIFKVANSGDLD
-201 QKTHNKPTINQDLAP
+201 DLAP
-216 HRITGLN
+216 YQTVKPQLD
-223 GGRGDYHGAGGW
+223 GGTIRQVDHVWYLKNPG
-235 LAFNRS
+235 S
-241 SVYFKSDPSI
+241 TM
-251 LSAYKDDHGMAGD
+251 DD
-264 TDSQTFPHLD
+264 S
-274 SDITDVDYVRRP
+274 
-286 TGNYDGWN
+286 
-294 HRKSRIY
+294 
-301 LLTANHKLLQVE
+301 
-313 GDKITEITNDTIA
+313 
-326 KRGGFRQIS
+326 RGGFYVLTSKNKLLHVKKDYATTVEVTNPTIASRGGIKQIYRH
-335 QQYAIDM
+335 YAIDNQ
-342 KGGLWFYGNSSDDG
+342 GGLWHYGYGHLNTVNGTIVPSNHE
-356 PIYDMSARSAKPM
+356 PILDMSTKLPQPIPKFRDIIGSSLQ
-369 PAIDSFTGGGPV
+369 DSSFSLIIRDINNRIYALTSDVNGHQ
-381 MRSGNKFYGLKHLV
+381 KLT
-395 SWLCGDNVSCGFEP
+395 
-409 VDVTTLISKQPVSL
+409 DVTDTLSSKEIKL
-423 FSGDIRLNDV
+423 FSGNISQP
-433 FNNSDKIYDYSFV
+433 FFTPPSGSSTYYDYSFV
-446 PQDRPNTICTALSG
+446 TTDEDELNAVC
-460 VAYENTIE
+460 
-468 QESTVI
+468 STVKNAYI
-474 HLPHQTTQPV
+474 YYRPIPAISSNPLRDRKPRPSPTGGDANT
-484 DGTLPA
+484 A
-490 TCVSI
+490 TCVKIPSNN

-512 VPGTPKL
+512 APTTPKA

-545 GKVKMGN
+545 GEWKKGYMD
-552 METWRDQD
+552 TWRDQD

-584 VGNDTDYGATFN
+584 VGNDTDYGLTLD
-596 KKPPVYYSDP
+596 KKPPVYYSNP

-616 KIVKLVNHR
+616 KIVKLVDHHH
-625 DTFAAIT
+625 TFAAIT

-637 YYWGHRLSDK
+637 YYWGHRLSGK

-652 IHPVTL
+652 IHPVAL
-658 SELSPYHI
+658 SELSPHHI
-666 IGFGRDIDPS
+666 IGFGRSIDPS

-702 IFALNYDLDTS
+702 IFALNYDLDTD

-720 AKNRIKPRLS
+720 AKNRIKPQLS

-786 RGGVKQLSYA
+786 RGGFKQLSYA

-818 IHDMTKISTSGKLPH
+818 IHDMTKISASGKLPH

-860 NRPGQYFVGRSVDP
+860 NRPSQYFVGRSVDP

-904 TNDYYP
+904 TDY

-931 VGLSG
+931 VGQSG
-936 AAYNRIIGENQG
+936 TAYNRIFGENRG
-948 PRFETIQ
+948 PRYETIQ

-976 NPSPVPGAPT
+976 NPSPVPGVPG
-986 TPKAPGVPNTGSQ
+986 TPKLPGVPNTGSQ

-1015 AINGNSENLT
+1015 AINGRAENLT

-1070 KSRREGRPEYYDTP
+1070 KSRREGHPEYYDTP

-1091 GDDKVVRIGRYGRT
+1091 GNDKVVRIGRYGRT

-1135 TWTEPTPDPTPSF
+1135 TWTEPTPDPTPSSDR
-1148 NKVTGM
+1148 VTGI

-1384 IHSTGDTKLVD
+1384 IHSAGATKPVD

-1438 PLNVSVTTTKLVNGA
+1438 PMNVSVTTTKLVNDV

>member
-1 MKIISRVGK
+1 MKISQINRIKLRKLWCNSERILSVVVS
-10 TRLAGLWRSSKWIPA
+10 TILSALLIAGPA
-25 IIIPIISAIQL
+25 IATCITKAPSSRETGSAINGASQ
-36 AGLSIG
+36 S
-42 QPVKAQPA
+42 
-50 TEQKGNDI
+50 NRI
-58 VQLVHIP
+58 VQ
-65 VIASHGSAEGQYM
+65 IAHLTVNLPYNNSSSD
-78 TPEDYEKQK
+78 EDYV
-87 NSPSYYEYT
+87 STMIALLHDGRVYT
-96 YKDTDYA
+96 WGNNIYGGVGN
-103 GTVMALTRDGRL
+103 GTVCTNTNGTYL
-115 FTWGSNIGGNVG
+115 
-127 MGVDCP
+127 
-133 TVNNDKTTT
+133 KQ
-142 IIRRP
+142 P
-147 PCYYSE
+147 PCHYSQ
-153 PQDITKYF
+153 PQEITKYF
-161 GGEKIAKITR
+161 GDDKVVKLA
-171 SNYTSIAITES
+171 SNDNLAIAITKS
-182 GKVYQW
+182 GKVYRW
-188 GWKYYQHQNSGHY
+188 GRVNAYGKVINHPTQYQKLSPHKITGYNEENAGPDMVSGGKYVYNEDTIFKVANSGDLD
-201 QKTHNKPTINQDLAP
+201 DLAP
-216 HRITGLN
+216 YQTVKPQLDGSTIRQVDHVWYLKNPGSTM
-223 GGRGDYHGAGGW
+223 
-235 LAFNRS
+235 
-241 SVYFKSDPSI
+241 
-251 LSAYKDDHGMAGD
+251 DD
-264 TDSQTFPHLD
+264 S
-274 SDITDVDYVRRP
+274 
-286 TGNYDGWN
+286 
-294 HRKSRIY
+294 
-301 LLTANHKLLQVE
+301 
-313 GDKITEITNDTIA
+313 
-326 KRGGFRQIS
+326 RGGFYVLTSKNKLLHVKKDYATTVEVTNPTIASRGGIKQIYRH
-335 QQYAIDM
+335 YAIDNQ
-342 KGGLWFYGNSSDDG
+342 GGLWHYGYGHLNTVNGTTVPSNHE
-356 PIYDMSARSAKPM
+356 PILDMSTKLPQPIPKFRDIIGSSLQ
-369 PAIDSFTGGGPV
+369 DSSFSLIIRDIKNRIYALTSDVNGHQ
-381 MRSGNKFYGLKHLV
+381 KLT
-395 SWLCGDNVSCGFEP
+395 
-409 VDVTTLISKQPVSL
+409 DVTDTLSSKEIKL
-423 FSGDIRLNDV
+423 FSGNISQP
-433 FNNSDKIYDYSFV
+433 FFTPPSGSSTYYDYSFV
-446 PQDRPNTICTALSG
+446 TTDEDELDAVC
-460 VAYENTIE
+460 
-468 QESTVI
+468 STVKNAYI
-474 HLPHQTTQPV
+474 YYRPIPAISSNPLRDRKPRPSPTGRDANT
-484 DGTLPA
+484 A
-490 TCVSI
+490 TCVKIPSNN

-503 PTNPTPTPG
+503 PTSPTPPPG
-512 VPGTPKL
+512 VPGAPKL

-545 GKVKMGN
+545 GKVKLGDN
-552 METWRDQD
+552 ETWRDQD

-596 KKPPVYYSDP
+596 KKPPVYYSNP

-616 KIVKLVNHR
+616 KIVKLVNHYH
-625 DTFAAIT
+625 TFAAIT

-637 YYWGHRLSDK
+637 YYWGHRLFDK
-647 DKKPI
+647 DRKPI
-652 IHPVTL
+652 IHPVAL

-666 IGFGRDIDPS
+666 IGFGRDIDS
-676 NGNGLSSYVASHPD
+676 GNGNGSSSYVASHPD

-730 SGVTILDVDHIKHRT
+730 SGITILDVDHIKHRT

-774 TTSEITNSEIKK
+774 TTSEITNPEIKK
-786 RGGVKQLSYA
+786 RGGFKQLSYA

-818 IHDMTKISTSGKLPH
+818 IHDMAKISTSGKLPH

-874 IDVGTLLGGKQ
+874 INVGTLLGGKQ

-904 TNDYYP
+904 TDY

-931 VGLSG
+931 VGQSG
-936 AAYNRIIGENQG
+936 TAYNRIFGENRG
-948 PRFETIQ
+948 PRYETIQ

-966 KLPPWDDGKP
+966 KLPPWNDGKP
-976 NPSPVPGAPT
+976 NPSPVPGVPGVPGAP
-986 TPKAPGVPNTGSQ
+986 KLPGVPNTGSQ

-1015 AINGNSENLT
+1015 AINGMAENLT

-1070 KSRREGRPEYYDTP
+1070 KSRREGHPEYYDTP

-1135 TWTEPTPDPTPSF
+1135 AWTEPTLDPASSSDR
-1148 NKVTGM
+1148 VTGI
-1154 GGSYGDTYSGGGWLA
+1154 GGSYGDIYSGGGWLA
-1169 HGDDTIFTKTS
+1169 HGDDTIFAKTS

-1195 NGATIR
+1195 GGATIR
-1201 SVDYVDFNGRVAQ
+1201 SVDYVDFNGRIAQ
-1214 VAQQRPQDLDQS
+1214 NPQLGIDQS
-1226 FRTGVYILTSTNKLL
+1226 FKTGVYILTSTNKLL

-1279 YYGVSMNKDQIYDMS
+1279 YYGVGMSKDQIYDMS

-1312 IDLIEDEHMLDD
+1312 IDLTEDLHMLKDGW
-1324 LQRPWSSSVLVRSID
+1324 QRPWSSSVLVRSID
-1339 GHIYDVSPVQTG
+1339 GHIYDVSPVETKL
-1351 FSVEDGGYPERR
+1351 STEDGGYPERR

-1384 IHSTGDTKLVD
+1384 IHSEGTKPVD

-1438 PLNVSVTTTKLVNGA
+1438 PMNVSITTTKLVNDV

-1462 PLLTPDPKPS
+1462 PLPTPDPKPS

-1487 VPFDRSKAPGVP
+1487 APFDRSKAPGVP
-1499 STGSEPLFTDGY
+1499 NTGSEPLFMSVHRA
-1511 QTPIF
+1511 PVF
-1516 ARH
+1516 ARR

>member
-1 MKIISRVGK
+1 MKISQINRIKLRKLWCSSERILSVVVS
-10 TRLAGLWRSSKWIPA
+10 TILSTVLIAGPA
-25 IIIPIISAIQL
+25 IATCITKAPSSRETGSAINDASQSNRVVQIAHL
-36 AGLSIG
+36 TVDLPYNNNHSSDEDYVSTMIALLHDGRVYTWGNNIYG
-42 QPVKAQPA
+42 GV
-50 TEQKGNDI
+50 GNDT
-58 VQLVHIP
+58 
-65 VIASHGSAEGQYM
+65 A
-78 TPEDYEKQK
+78 
-87 NSPSYYEYT
+87 
-96 YKDTDYA
+96 
-103 GTVMALTRDGRL
+103 
-115 FTWGSNIGGNVG
+115 
-127 MGVDCP
+127 C
-133 TVNNDKTTT
+133 TTT
-142 IIRRP
+142 NGAYLKQP
-147 PCYYSE
+147 PCHYSQ
-153 PQDITKYF
+153 PQEITKYF
-161 GGEKIAKITR
+161 GEDKVVKLA
-171 SNYTSIAITES
+171 SNDNLAMAITKS
-182 GKVYQW
+182 GKVYRW
-188 GWKYYQHQNSGHY
+188 GRVNSYSKVINHPTQYQKLSPHKITGYNEENAGPDMVSGGKYVYNEDTIFKVTNSGDLD
-201 QKTHNKPTINQDLAP
+201 DLAP
-216 HRITGLN
+216 YQTVKPQLDGSTIRQVDHVWYLKNPGSTM
-223 GGRGDYHGAGGW
+223 
-235 LAFNRS
+235 
-241 SVYFKSDPSI
+241 
-251 LSAYKDDHGMAGD
+251 DD
-264 TDSQTFPHLD
+264 S
-274 SDITDVDYVRRP
+274 
-286 TGNYDGWN
+286 
-294 HRKSRIY
+294 
-301 LLTANHKLLQVE
+301 
-313 GDKITEITNDTIA
+313 
-326 KRGGFRQIS
+326 RGGFYVLTSKNKLLHVKKDYATTVEVTNPTIASRGGIKQIYRH
-335 QQYAIDM
+335 YAIDNQ
-342 KGGLWFYGNSSDDG
+342 GGLWHYGYGHLNTVNGTIVPSNHE
-356 PIYDMSARSAKPM
+356 PILDMSTKLPQPIPKFRDIIGSSLQ
-369 PAIDSFTGGGPV
+369 DSSFSLIIRDINNRIYALTSDVNGHQ
-381 MRSGNKFYGLKHLV
+381 KLT
-395 SWLCGDNVSCGFEP
+395 
-409 VDVTTLISKQPVSL
+409 DVTDTLSSKEIKL
-423 FSGDIRLNDV
+423 FSGNISQP
-433 FNNSDKIYDYSFV
+433 FFTPPSGSSTYYDYSFV
-446 PQDRPNTICTALSG
+446 TTDEDELDAVC
-460 VAYENTIE
+460 
-468 QESTVI
+468 STVKNAYI
-474 HLPHQTTQPV
+474 YYRPIPAISSNPLRDRKPRPSPTGGDANT
-484 DGTLPA
+484 A
-490 TCVSI
+490 TCVKIPSNN
-495 PDPVKPPT
+495 PDPVQPPT

-512 VPGTPKL
+512 APTTPKA
-519 PGVPNTGLRDD
+519 PGVHNTGLRDD
-530 KVVQLVHSPATFDYY
+530 KVVQLVHSSTELDYY
-545 GKVKMGN
+545 GEQKHGYK
-552 METWRDQD
+552 ETWRDQD

-584 VGNDTDYGATFN
+584 VGNDTDYGLTLD
-596 KKPPVYYSDP
+596 KKPPVYYSNP

-652 IHPVTL
+652 IHPVAL
-658 SELSPYHI
+658 GELSPYHI
-666 IGFGRDIDPS
+666 IGFGRSIDPS

-730 SGVTILDVDHIKHRT
+730 SGITILDVDHIKHRT

-786 RGGVKQLSYA
+786 RGGFKQLSYA

-818 IHDMTKISTSGKLPH
+818 IHDMAKISASGKLPH

-839 VLGPVARGA
+839 VLGPVARGT

-860 NRPGQYFVGRSVDP
+860 NRHSQYFVGRSVDP
-874 IDVGTLLGGKQ
+874 INVGTLLGGKQ

-904 TNDYYP
+904 TDY

-931 VGLSG
+931 VGQSG
-936 AAYNRIIGENQG
+936 TAYNRIIGENRG
-948 PRFETIQ
+948 PRYETIQ

-976 NPSPVPGAPT
+976 NPSPVPGVPT

-1015 AINGNSENLT
+1015 AINGRAENLT

-1041 GRVFAWGN
+1041 GRVFTWGN

-1070 KSRREGRPEYYDTP
+1070 KSRREGHPEYYDTP

-1091 GDDKVVRIGRYGRT
+1091 GNDKVVRIGRYGRT
-1105 SVAVTQ
+1105 SIAVTQ

-1116 QWGWSYNPPWDWYD
+1116 QWGWSHNPPWDWYD
-1130 RLKNI
+1130 RLENI
-1135 TWTEPTPDPTPSF
+1135 TWTEPTPDPTPSLD
-1148 NKVTGM
+1148 KVTGI
-1154 GGSYGDTYSGGGWLA
+1154 GGSYGDIYSGGGWLA

-1201 SVDYVDFNGRVAQ
+1201 SVDYVDFNGRIAQ
-1214 VAQQRPQDLDQS
+1214 NPQLGIDQS
-1226 FRTGVYILTSTNKLL
+1226 FKTGVYILTSTNKLL

-1247 TTTEVT
+1247 TTTEAT

-1279 YYGVSMNKDQIYDMS
+1279 YYGVSMSKDQIYDMS

-1312 IDLIEDEHMLDD
+1312 IDLIEDEHMLKDGW
-1324 LQRPWSSSVLVRSID
+1324 QKPWSSSVLVRSID
-1339 GHIYDVSPVQTG
+1339 GHIYDVSPVQTK
-1351 FSVEDGGYPERR
+1351 FSTEDGGYPERR

-1384 IHSTGDTKLVD
+1384 IHSTGDTKPVD

-1438 PLNVSVTTTKLVNGA
+1438 PMNVSVTTTKLVNDV
-1453 FAPTCVKLP
+1453 FTPTCVKLP

-1472 PTPNPKPTKPTSGIK
+1472 PTPNPKPTKPTSGVK
-1487 VPFDRSKAPGVP
+1487 APFDRPKAPGAP
-1499 STGSEPLFTDGY
+1499 NTGSEPLFMSVHRA
-1511 QTPIF
+1511 PIF
-1516 ARH
+1516 AQR

>member
-1 MKIISRVGK
+1 MKISQINQIKLRKLWCNSERILGVVVS
-10 TRLAGLWRSSKWIPA
+10 TILSVLLIAGPA
-25 IIIPIISAIQL
+25 IATCITKTPSSRETGSAINDASQSNRIVQIAHL
-36 AGLSIG
+36 TVDLPYNNNHSSDEDYVSTMIALLHDGRVYTWGNNIYG
-42 QPVKAQPA
+42 GV
-50 TEQKGNDI
+50 GNDTACTATNGTY
-58 VQLVHIP
+58 L
-65 VIASHGSAEGQYM
+65 
-78 TPEDYEKQK
+78 KQ
-87 NSPSYYEYT
+87 S
-96 YKDTDYA
+96 
-103 GTVMALTRDGRL
+103 
-115 FTWGSNIGGNVG
+115 
-127 MGVDCP
+127 
-133 TVNNDKTTT
+133 
-142 IIRRP
+142 
-147 PCYYSE
+147 PCYYSQ
-153 PQDITKYF
+153 PQEITKYF
-161 GGEKIAKITR
+161 GEDKVVKLA
-171 SNYTSIAITES
+171 SNDNLAIAITKS
-182 GKVYQW
+182 GKVYRW
-188 GWKYYQHQNSGHY
+188 GRVNSYGKVINHPTQYQKLSPHKITGYNEENAGPDMVSGGKYVYNEDTIFKVANSGDLD
-201 QKTHNKPTINQDLAP
+201 DLAP
-216 HRITGLN
+216 YQTVKPQLDGSTIRQVDHVWYLKNPGSTM
-223 GGRGDYHGAGGW
+223 
-235 LAFNRS
+235 
-241 SVYFKSDPSI
+241 
-251 LSAYKDDHGMAGD
+251 DD
-264 TDSQTFPHLD
+264 S
-274 SDITDVDYVRRP
+274 
-286 TGNYDGWN
+286 
-294 HRKSRIY
+294 
-301 LLTANHKLLQVE
+301 
-313 GDKITEITNDTIA
+313 
-326 KRGGFRQIS
+326 RGGFYVLTSKNKLLHVKKDYATTVEVTNPTIASRGGIKQIYRH
-335 QQYAIDM
+335 YAIDNQ
-342 KGGLWFYGNSSDDG
+342 GGLWHYGYGHLNTVNGTIVPSNHE
-356 PIYDMSARSAKPM
+356 PILDMSTKLPQPIPKFRDIIGSSLQ
-369 PAIDSFTGGGPV
+369 DSSFSLIIRDINNRIYALTSDVNGHQ
-381 MRSGNKFYGLKHLV
+381 KLT
-395 SWLCGDNVSCGFEP
+395 
-409 VDVTTLISKQPVSL
+409 DVTDTLSSKEIKL
-423 FSGDIRLNDV
+423 FSGNISQP
-433 FNNSDKIYDYSFV
+433 FFTPPSGSSTYYDYSFV
-446 PQDRPNTICTALSG
+446 TTDEDELDAVC
-460 VAYENTIE
+460 
-468 QESTVI
+468 STVKNAYI
-474 HLPHQTTQPV
+474 YYRPIPAISSNPLRDRKPRPSPTGGDANT
-484 DGTLPA
+484 A
-490 TCVSI
+490 TCVKIPSNN
-495 PDPVKPPT
+495 PDPVQPPT
-503 PTNPTPTPG
+503 PTNPTPTPST
-512 VPGTPKL
+512 PTAPKL

-545 GKVKMGN
+545 GKVKLGDK
-552 METWRDQD
+552 ETWRDQD

-584 VGNDTDYGATFN
+584 VGNDTDYGATSD

-625 DTFAAIT
+625 HTFAAIT

-637 YYWGHRLSDK
+637 YYWGYRLSDK

-666 IGFGRDIDPS
+666 IGFGRDIDYS
-676 NGNGLSSYVASHPD
+676 NGNGFPSYVASHPD

-713 QLQYHDE
+713 RLQYHDE
-720 AKNRIKPRLS
+720 AKNRIKPRLG
-730 SGVTILDVDHIKHRT
+730 SGATILDVDHIKHRT
-745 PTAEEPE
+745 PAAGEPE

-786 RGGVKQLSYA
+786 RGGFKQLSYA
-796 GHYAIDRQGGLWYYG
+796 GHYVIDRQGGLWYYG

-818 IHDMTKISTSGKLPH
+818 IHDMAKISTSGKLPR
-833 LDSFFN
+833 LDSFPN

-860 NRPGQYFVGRSVDP
+860 NSPHQYFLSRSVDP
-874 IDVGTLLGGKQ
+874 INVGTLLGGKQ

-892 EVETRYRGDSGY
+892 EIETRYRGDSGY
-904 TNDYYP
+904 TYDYYP

-966 KLPPWDDGKP
+966 KLPPWDDGRP

-1041 GRVFAWGN
+1041 GRVFAWSN

-1070 KSRREGRPEYYDTP
+1070 KSRREGHPEYYDTP

-1091 GDDKVVRIGRYGRT
+1091 GGDKVVRIGRYGHT

-1116 QWGWSYNPPWDWYD
+1116 QWGWSHNPPWDWYD
-1130 RLKNI
+1130 RLENI
-1135 TWTEPTPDPTPSF
+1135 TWTEPTPDPTPSLD
-1148 NKVTGM
+1148 KVTGI
-1154 GGSYGDTYSGGGWLA
+1154 GGSYGDIYSGGGWLA

-1201 SVDYVDFNGRVAQ
+1201 SVDYVDFNGRIAQ
-1214 VAQQRPQDLDQS
+1214 NPQLGIDQS
-1226 FRTGVYILTSTNKLL
+1226 FKTGVYILTSTNKLL

-1279 YYGVSMNKDQIYDMS
+1279 YYGVGMSKDQIYDMS

-1312 IDLIEDEHMLDD
+1312 VDLIEDLHMLKDGW
-1324 LQRPWSSSVLVRSID
+1324 QRPWSSSVLVRSID

-1430 QSLYGHGH
+1430 QQLYGHGH
-1438 PLNVSVTTTKLVNGA
+1438 PMNVSVTTTKLVNDI
-1453 FAPTCVKLP
+1453 FTPTCVKLP
-1462 PLLTPDPKPS
+1462 PLLTPDPKPG

-1487 VPFDRSKAPGVP
+1487 APFDRSKAPGVP
-1499 STGSEPLFTDGY
+1499 NTGSEPLFISVHLA
-1511 QTPIF
+1511 PIF
-1516 ARH
+1516 AQR

>member
-10 TRLAGLWRSSKWIPA
+10 TRLAGLWRSSGWIPA
-25 IIIPIISAIQL
+25 IIIPIIGAIQL
-36 AGLSIG
+36 AGLSTG
-42 QPVKAQPA
+42 QPVKAQSA

-127 MGVDCP
+127 VGVDCP

-381 MRSGNKFYGLKHLV
+381 MRSGNKLYGLKHHV

-433 FNNSDKIYDYSFV
+433 FNHSDKIYDYSFV

-468 QESTVI
+468 QEGAVI

-545 GKVKMGN
+545 GKVKLGDN
-552 METWRDQD
+552 ETWRDQD

-584 VGNDTDYGATFN
+584 VGNDTDYGATYN
-596 KKPPVYYSDP
+596 KKPSAYYSNP

-616 KIVKLVNHR
+616 KIVKLVNHYH
-625 DTFAAIT
+625 TFAAIT

-652 IHPVTL
+652 IHPVAL

-666 IGFGRDIDPS
+666 IGFGRDIDS
-676 NGNGLSSYVASHPD
+676 GNGNGSSSYVASHPD

-702 IFALNYDLDTS
+702 IFALNYDLDTNR
-713 QLQYHDE
+713 LQYHDE

-730 SGVTILDVDHIKHRT
+730 SGITILDVDHIKHRT
-745 PTAEEPE
+745 PTAGEPE

-786 RGGVKQLSYA
+786 RGGFKQLSYA

-904 TNDYYP
+904 TDDYYP

-920 FVPQSQPDTIC
+920 FVPQSQPDTVC
-931 VGLSG
+931 VGQSG

-955 PVDGTIPSTCV
+955 PVNGTLPSTCV

-986 TPKAPGVPNTGSQ
+986 TPKAPGVPNTGLR
-999 PDPIVQLVHI
+999 DDKVVQLVHSSTELDYY
-1009 PAVING
+1009 G
-1015 AINGNSENLT
+1015 EQKHGYKET
-1025 AKDTDYAGT
+1025 WRDQDYAGT
-1034 VMVLTQS
+1034 TVVLTES
-1041 GRVFAWGN
+1041 GKVYAWGN
-1049 NYAGSVGVGTAG
+1049 NIHGEVGNNTHCYSTLDKKPPCYYSNPQDITRYFEGNKIVKLANYNSILVAITDSGKMYHWGHDGTISHPVILKELSPYHIIG
-1061 FKVPYPESV
+1061 FGRGEGIFLNVPYKYLDKLSDN
-1070 KSRREGRPEYYDTP
+1070 KSG
-1084 QEITKYF
+1084 YF
-1091 GDDKVVRIGRYGRT
+1091 AFSK
-1105 SVAVTQ
+1105 
-1111 SGKLY
+1111 
-1116 QWGWSYNPPWDWYD
+1116 
-1130 RLKNI
+1130 
-1135 TWTEPTPDPTPSF
+1135 
-1148 NKVTGM
+1148 
-1154 GGSYGDTYSGGGWLA
+1154 
-1169 HGDDTIFTKTS
+1169 DTIFALDYDEYDSNRVDWLRYHDEEKNRI
-1180 TSQLKDFGDKLKLSL
+1180 KPRL
-1195 NGATIR
+1195 NGATILD
-1201 SVDYVDFNGRVAQ
+1201 VDHIKHRTPTADKPEPDKGGYYV
-1214 VAQQRPQDLDQS
+1214 
-1226 FRTGVYILTSTNKLL
+1226 LTSNHKLL
-1241 RVKNDG
+1241 KVLEDG
-1247 TTTEVT
+1247 TTNEIT
-1253 NDKIKSRG
+1253 NAEIQKRG
-1261 GIRQIANQYAIDN
+1261 GFEQLSYTGHYAIDM

-1279 YYGVSMNKDQIYDMS
+1279 SYGHGDGNDPIHDMAKMTAGGKLPHLDSFFSTIGPVTRGADGVIYAITDTHIDTNPS
-1294 LKTLGGITPLP
+1294 GYFLGRT
-1305 RLRDIVG
+1305 V
-1312 IDLIEDEHMLDD
+1312 E
-1324 LQRPWSSSVLVRSID
+1324 
-1339 GHIYDVSPVQTG
+1339 PVKIGSFLSKQ
-1351 FSVEDGGYPERR
+1351 
-1363 FALTDV
+1363 
-1369 TKLLGHDKI
+1369 KI
-1378 KLFDGK
+1378 KLLSGEIETK
-1384 IHSTGDTKLVD
+1384 HMEDTV
-1395 NEAPGLYDY
+1395 EQAPYPAKDIPMYDY
-1404 SYVPESK
+1404 AFVPQDK
-1411 LDTVCTVISGVASA
+1411 PDTICVGLSGAA
-1425 NASQA
+1425 YNRI
-1430 QSLYGHGH
+1430 HGENRG
-1438 PLNVSVTTTKLVNGA
+1438 PLFETIQPVDGTLPS
-1453 FAPTCVKLP
+1453 TCVKLP
-1462 PLLTPDPKPS
+1462 PWNDGKSNPS
-1472 PTPNPKPTKPTSGIK
+1472 PVPGAPTTP
-1487 VPFDRSKAPGVP
+1487 KAPGVP
-1499 STGSEPLFTDGY
+1499 NTGSEPLFTDGY

>member
-1 MKIISRVGK
+1 MKISQINRIKLRKLWCNSERILSVVVS
-10 TRLAGLWRSSKWIPA
+10 TILSTVLIAGPA
-25 IIIPIISAIQL
+25 IATCITKAPSSRETGSAI
-36 AGLSIG
+36 
-42 QPVKAQPA
+42 
-50 TEQKGNDI
+50 NDASQSNRV
-58 VQLVHIP
+58 VQ
-65 VIASHGSAEGQYM
+65 IAHLTVDLPYNNNHSSD
-78 TPEDYEKQK
+78 EDYV
-87 NSPSYYEYT
+87 ST
-96 YKDTDYA
+96 
-103 GTVMALTRDGRL
+103 MIALLHDGRVY
-115 FTWGSNIGGNVG
+115 TWGNNIYGGVG
-127 MGVDCP
+127 NGTAC
-133 TVNNDKTTT
+133 TTT
-142 IIRRP
+142 NGAYLKQP
-147 PCYYSE
+147 PCHYSQ
-153 PQDITKYF
+153 PQEITKYF
-161 GGEKIAKITR
+161 GEDKVVKLA
-171 SNYTSIAITES
+171 SNDNLAMAITKS
-182 GKVYQW
+182 GKVYRW
-188 GWKYYQHQNSGHY
+188 GRVNSYGKVINHPTQYQKLSPHKITGYNEENAGPDMVSGGKYVYNEDTIFKVANSGDLD
-201 QKTHNKPTINQDLAP
+201 DLAP
-216 HRITGLN
+216 YQTVKPQLDGSTIRQVDHVWYLKNPGSTM
-223 GGRGDYHGAGGW
+223 
-235 LAFNRS
+235 
-241 SVYFKSDPSI
+241 
-251 LSAYKDDHGMAGD
+251 DD
-264 TDSQTFPHLD
+264 S
-274 SDITDVDYVRRP
+274 
-286 TGNYDGWN
+286 
-294 HRKSRIY
+294 
-301 LLTANHKLLQVE
+301 
-313 GDKITEITNDTIA
+313 
-326 KRGGFRQIS
+326 RGGFYVLTSKNKLLHVKKDYATTVEVTNPTIASRGGIKQIYRH
-335 QQYAIDM
+335 YAIDNQ
-342 KGGLWFYGNSSDDG
+342 GGLWHYGYGHLNTVNGTIVPSNHE
-356 PIYDMSARSAKPM
+356 PILDMSTKLPQPIPKFRDIIGSSLQ
-369 PAIDSFTGGGPV
+369 DSSFSLIIRDINNRIYALTSDVNGHQ
-381 MRSGNKFYGLKHLV
+381 KLT
-395 SWLCGDNVSCGFEP
+395 
-409 VDVTTLISKQPVSL
+409 DVTDTLSSKEIKL
-423 FSGDIRLNDV
+423 FSGNISQP
-433 FNNSDKIYDYSFV
+433 FFTPPSGSSTYYDYSFV
-446 PQDRPNTICTALSG
+446 TTDEDELDAVCSTVKNAYIYYRPISAISSNPLQDRKPRPSPTGGDANT
-460 VAYENTIE
+460 
-468 QESTVI
+468 
-474 HLPHQTTQPV
+474 
-484 DGTLPA
+484 A
-490 TCVSI
+490 TCVKIPSNN
-495 PDPVKPPT
+495 PDPAKPPT

-512 VPGTPKL
+512 APSTPKL

-545 GKVKMGN
+545 GKVKLGDN
-552 METWRDQD
+552 ETWRDQD

-584 VGNDTDYGATFN
+584 VGNDTDYGASYN
-596 KKPPVYYSDP
+596 KKPSAYYSNP

-616 KIVKLVNHR
+616 KIVKLVNYYH
-625 DTFAAIT
+625 TFAAIT

-652 IHPVTL
+652 IHPVAL
-658 SELSPYHI
+658 SELSPHHI
-666 IGFGRDIDPS
+666 IGFGRSIDPS

-720 AKNRIKPRLS
+720 SKNRIKPRLS
-730 SGVTILDVDHIKHRT
+730 SGITILDVDHIKHRT

-786 RGGVKQLSYA
+786 RGGFKQLSYA

-818 IHDMTKISTSGKLPH
+818 IHDMAKISASGKLPH

-860 NRPGQYFVGRSVDP
+860 NRHSQYLVGRSVDP

-885 KIKLLSG
+885 KIKFLSG

-904 TNDYYP
+904 TDY

-936 AAYNRIIGENQG
+936 AAYNRIIGENRG
-948 PRFETIQ
+948 PRYETIQ
-955 PVDGTIPSTCV
+955 PVDGTLPSTCV
-966 KLPPWDDGKP
+966 KLPPWNDGKS

-1070 KSRREGRPEYYDTP
+1070 KSRREGHPEYYDTP

-1135 TWTEPTPDPTPSF
+1135 TWTEPTPDPTPF
-1148 NKVTGM
+1148 LNKVTGI

-1279 YYGVSMNKDQIYDMS
+1279 YYGVGMSKDQIYDMS

-1305 RLRDIVG
+1305 QLRDIVG

-1369 TKLLGHDKI
+1369 TKLLGRDKI

-1384 IHSTGDTKLVD
+1384 IHSAGTKPVD

-1404 SYVPESK
+1404 SYVPESR
-1411 LDTVCTVISGVASA
+1411 LDTVCTVISGVAGA
-1425 NASQA
+1425 NAGQA
-1430 QSLYGHGH
+1430 LAIYNL
-1438 PLNVSVTTTKLVNGA
+1438 PADANISVTTTKLVNDV

-1472 PTPNPKPTKPTSGIK
+1472 LTPNPKPTKPTSGIK
-1487 VPFDRSKAPGVP
+1487 VPFDRSKAPGAP
-1499 STGSEPLFTDGY
+1499 NTGSEPLFMSVHRA
-1511 QTPIF
+1511 PVF
-1516 ARH
+1516 ARR

>member
-1 MKIISRVGK
+1 MKISQINRIKLRKLWCNSERILSVVVS
-10 TRLAGLWRSSKWIPA
+10 TILSTVLIAGPA
-25 IIIPIISAIQL
+25 IATCITKAPSSRETGSAINDASQSNRVVQIAHL
-36 AGLSIG
+36 TVDLPYNNNHSSDEDYVSTMIALLHDGRVYTWGNNIYG
-42 QPVKAQPA
+42 GV
-50 TEQKGNDI
+50 GNDTACTTNGTY
-58 VQLVHIP
+58 L
-65 VIASHGSAEGQYM
+65 
-78 TPEDYEKQK
+78 KQ
-87 NSPSYYEYT
+87 
-96 YKDTDYA
+96 
-103 GTVMALTRDGRL
+103 
-115 FTWGSNIGGNVG
+115 
-127 MGVDCP
+127 
-133 TVNNDKTTT
+133 
-142 IIRRP
+142 P
-147 PCYYSE
+147 PCYYSQ
-153 PQDITKYF
+153 PQEITKYF
-161 GGEKIAKITR
+161 GNDKVVKLA
-171 SNYTSIAITES
+171 SNDNLAIAITKS
-182 GKVYQW
+182 GKVYRW
-188 GWKYYQHQNSGHY
+188 GRVNSYGKVINHPTQYQKLSPHKITGYNEENAGPDMVSGGKYVYNEDTIFKVANSGDLD
-201 QKTHNKPTINQDLAP
+201 DLALYQTVKP
-216 HRITGLN
+216 QLDGSTIRQVDHVWYLKNPGSTM
-223 GGRGDYHGAGGW
+223 
-235 LAFNRS
+235 
-241 SVYFKSDPSI
+241 
-251 LSAYKDDHGMAGD
+251 DD
-264 TDSQTFPHLD
+264 S
-274 SDITDVDYVRRP
+274 
-286 TGNYDGWN
+286 
-294 HRKSRIY
+294 
-301 LLTANHKLLQVE
+301 
-313 GDKITEITNDTIA
+313 
-326 KRGGFRQIS
+326 RGGFYVLTSKNKLLHVKKDYVTTVEVTNPTIASRGGIKQIYRH
-335 QQYAIDM
+335 YAIDNQ
-342 KGGLWFYGNSSDDG
+342 GGLWHYGYGHLNTVNGTIVPSNHE
-356 PIYDMSARSAKPM
+356 PILDMSTNLPQPIPKFRDIIGSSLQ
-369 PAIDSFTGGGPV
+369 DSSFSLIIRDINNRIYALTSDVNGHQ
-381 MRSGNKFYGLKHLV
+381 KLT
-395 SWLCGDNVSCGFEP
+395 
-409 VDVTTLISKQPVSL
+409 DVTDTLSSKEIKL
-423 FSGDIRLNDV
+423 FSGNISQP
-433 FNNSDKIYDYSFV
+433 FFTPPSGSSTYYDYSFV
-446 PQDRPNTICTALSG
+446 TTDEDELDAVC
-460 VAYENTIE
+460 
-468 QESTVI
+468 STVKNAYI
-474 HLPHQTTQPV
+474 YYRPISAISSNPLRDRKPRPSPTGGDANT
-484 DGTLPA
+484 A
-490 TCVSI
+490 TCVKIPSNN

-512 VPGTPKL
+512 VPGAPKL

-545 GKVKMGN
+545 GKLKLGDK
-552 METWRDQD
+552 ETWRDQD

-584 VGNDTDYGATFN
+584 VGNGTGYGATSN

-625 DTFAAIT
+625 HAFAAIT

-637 YYWGHRLSDK
+637 YYWGHGLFDK
-647 DKKPI
+647 DRKPI
-652 IHPVTL
+652 IHPVAL

-666 IGFGRDIDPS
+666 IGFGRDIDPGNY
-676 NGNGLSSYVASHPD
+676 NGSSSYVASHPD
-690 NMSDY
+690 NMSDC

-702 IFALNYDLDTS
+702 IFVLDCYRYTS
-713 QLQYHDE
+713 RLQYHDE
-720 AKNRIKPRLS
+720 AKNRIKPQLS
-730 SGVTILDVDHIKHRT
+730 SGATILDVDHITHRT

-786 RGGVKQLSYA
+786 RGGFKQLSYA

-818 IHDMTKISTSGKLPH
+818 IHDMAKISTSGKLPH

-848 DGAIYAITDTHI
+848 DGAIYAITDTRI
-860 NRPGQYFVGRSVDP
+860 NSPNQYFVGRSVDP

-885 KIKLLSG
+885 KIKFLSG

-904 TNDYYP
+904 TDDYYP

-920 FVPQSQPDTIC
+920 FVPQSQPDTVC

-936 AAYNRIIGENQG
+936 AAYNRIIGENRG

-966 KLPPWDDGKP
+966 KLPPWNDGKP

-986 TPKAPGVPNTGSQ
+986 TPKAPGAPNTGSQ
-999 PDPIVQLVHI
+999 PDPIIQLVHI

-1015 AINGNSENLT
+1015 AINGRAENLT

-1070 KSRREGRPEYYDTP
+1070 KSRREGHPEYYDTP

-1091 GDDKVVRIGRYGRT
+1091 GNDKVVRIGRYGRT

-1135 TWTEPTPDPTPSF
+1135 TWTEPTLDPASSSDR
-1148 NKVTGM
+1148 VTGI
-1154 GGSYGDTYSGGGWLA
+1154 GGSYGDIYSGGGWLA

-1180 TSQLKDFGDKLKLSL
+1180 TSQLEDFRDKLKLSL

-1214 VAQQRPQDLDQS
+1214 NPQLGIDQS
-1226 FRTGVYILTSTNKLL
+1226 FKTGVYILTSTNKLL

-1279 YYGVSMNKDQIYDMS
+1279 YYGVGMSKDQIYDMS

-1312 IDLIEDEHMLDD
+1312 VDLIEDLHMLKDGW
-1324 LQRPWSSSVLVRSID
+1324 QRPWSSSVLVRSID
-1339 GHIYDVSPVQTG
+1339 GHIYDVSPVQTK
-1351 FSVEDGGYPERR
+1351 FSTEDGDYPERR

-1384 IHSTGDTKLVD
+1384 IHSTGDTEPVD
-1395 NEAPGLYDY
+1395 NEVPGLYDY

-1438 PLNVSVTTTKLVNGA
+1438 QMNVSVTTTKLVNDV
-1453 FAPTCVKLP
+1453 FTPTCVKLP

-1487 VPFDRSKAPGVP
+1487 APFDRPKAPGAP
-1499 STGSEPLFTDGY
+1499 NTGSEPLFMSVHLA
-1511 QTPIF
+1511 PIF
-1516 ARH
+1516 AQR